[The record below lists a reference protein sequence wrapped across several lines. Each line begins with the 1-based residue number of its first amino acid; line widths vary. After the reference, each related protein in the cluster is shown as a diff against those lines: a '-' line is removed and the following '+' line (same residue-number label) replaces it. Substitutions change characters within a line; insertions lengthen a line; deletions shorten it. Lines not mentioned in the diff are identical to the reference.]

1 MEKQYIYSTDDEF
14 LQLINRQRIQDQYVK
29 ITLLDWNE
37 NPISEIQGL
46 ITGGSESLNGNS
58 AVRRTCNLSMIVKD
72 NIYSITDVNNLISIN
87 KKIFLEV
94 GIENKTNQYLDEKI
108 IWFPQGIF
116 VVNSANSSHSSNGT
130 VISLQLKDKMCTLNG
145 ECGGTIPAST
155 QFDEWETID
164 DKGNILISKPVVSQI
179 IREAVNHFGGEQLSK
194 IIISDIDDRIKSV
207 MKWIGN
213 TPIYM
218 VSNNGNY
225 NLTTNYNE
233 IKDMEATQKTFE
245 AGNQF
250 SFNSNEGFKIDKLVV
265 DGKSTQETSTRGI
278 NYCPDINKWGL
289 NNGAYIEN
297 GYIVLPKATANAV
310 SPFIPIDK
318 QQYSWFAYAK
328 VYTEVENNK
337 LLCNTEYYDG
347 NKKRL
352 SGNGNAVLIGNVSTD
367 NNYYWE
373 FGGNSTSK
381 YGQALHN
388 AKYIKIVF
396 AYNSSY
402 SNGAYKI
409 KAPMI
414 TSEKQ
419 QNFIP
424 YVPNMPSPNY
434 PSKVECVKSKNLL
447 KGLSTSNTNTTYWN
461 NLNKNYF
468 TPLSNGWGR
477 WEVDNT
483 SGTSTIFANAM
494 VNLSAIDLK
503 PGTTYTFVV
512 EIRNSTI
519 SENPNAYLQIIT
531 NNATGAFKTG
541 RLIGYQ
547 DINENKTIIFNS
559 VTKDSFNGVTRGVDT
574 YLRLGAGT
582 KGTVEARISLFEY
595 GNNISNTYVP
605 YDTIQVKNIGKNLF
619 NENNLNFVSTAN
631 GKVEINNHVIT
642 MTALKT
648 VSSNDL
654 FVIGKI
660 DDSLLVNG
668 ESYTI
673 SSVNVSG
680 MAQSFR
686 LQLRNKDG
694 SYVASMPASATITYD
709 DTYSLYV
716 INNPFSTSGSVIVS
730 EGTVAI
736 VKNIKVERGTQ
747 ITTYEPYQEKIL
759 NIDLK
764 GNELCSLLNGVKDE
778 LVIENGRT
786 KIIKKIGKIIFDGS
800 ENWQLYEKVGSTP
813 RRFGLRNINVSEN
826 LSMISNYF
834 VCKSKSEG
842 HQIDLS
848 LWTQLY
854 YYAITDINSYWA
866 NATELKTWL
875 STHNTIVYYE
885 LAIPTEI
892 DLGEINTL
900 STFEGANNLLI
911 DTNLNT
917 TISGS
922 YKCLQGDYGH
932 RMFSYGD
939 DIGFI
944 YTDFTF
950 PTELIGN
957 AGDNVTTI
965 LDKIKSTLGN
975 NYEYFYDVPG
985 NFRFQEIKN
994 YLNTKQATIEI
1005 KKLSNSD
1012 YLVDMAK
1019 GKRAYNLDSTLGTS
1033 YSNNPQYMN
1042 IKNDYVVWGARK
1054 TGDGISVPI
1063 RYHLAIDKKP
1073 KIGNIYNCFFYLDP
1087 DDGLEKATIPIEY
1100 QTKNNFPKVGVN
1112 KTYYLDKS
1120 TNVIYMWDGKTESYL
1135 TISGLETT
1143 GYPTINDFPSQG
1155 DSKKVYVDQS
1165 TLNRYSW
1172 AINQQSDHYLDIQ
1185 TQKKSSYINYI
1196 NTIAPMED
1204 KISQNEE
1211 DIKKDNFAL
1220 EEMGTIEQI
1229 NAAIADVNA
1238 DITMQQATVNMIK
1251 QEIKTL
1257 EEEKEKATSE
1267 EEKQMIQTEINNYTM
1282 ELELEQMAL
1291 ENLQNQLAILQNYL
1305 TQRPIL
1311 EQEILDKQKENKNL
1325 KDKIQ
1330 AELEKYN
1337 NKVEELSNK
1346 EYEYVLTESKELTKI
1361 KTTDWR
1367 TELYL
1372 QGVMAEPLGVNS
1384 NYYYPELAAE
1394 WPKIY
1399 NLKAESYTENGETI
1413 YTGDFYQE
1421 VKDHPEEL
1429 TYFLD
1434 FIDSNAEISK
1444 FSVSNIG
1451 RRSLVE
1457 SSDSFN
1463 CIFEPDV
1470 PDFVLIES
1478 GQTDTAKKRQECED
1492 KGQPYIQVSSN
1503 IYNMLALGGSSN
1515 SCFVEIKN
1523 LLYNHTKY
1531 NESIQVQCL
1540 PIYQIEP
1547 NIRIGVQDAQSNIFG
1562 DYMINTIS
1570 LPLAPN
1576 GTMSIS
1582 AMRALEKL

>member
-1 MEKQYIYSTDDEF
+1 MEKQYIYSTDDKF

-46 ITGGSESLNGNS
+46 TTGGSESLNGGS

-72 NIYSITDVNNLISIN
+72 DMYSITDVNNLISIN

-94 GIENKTNQYLDEKI
+94 GIENRTNQYLDEKI
-108 IWFPQGIF
+108 IWFPQGTF

-130 VISLQLKDKMCTLNG
+130 TISLQLKDKMCTLNG

-194 IIISDIDDRIKSV
+194 IIISDIDDRIKAV

-213 TPIYM
+213 TPIYL

-225 NLTTNYNE
+225 SLTTDFKE
-233 IKDMEATQKTFE
+233 IKNMEATQKTFE
-245 AGNQF
+245 ANNQF
-250 SFNSNEGFKIDKLVV
+250 SFMSNEGFEIDKLAI
-265 DGKSTQETSTRGI
+265 DGKSEQKI
-278 NYCPDINKWGL
+278 N
-289 NNGAYIEN
+289 
-297 GYIVLPKATANAV
+297 
-310 SPFIPIDK
+310 
-318 QQYSWFAYAK
+318 
-328 VYTEVENNK
+328 
-337 LLCNTEYYDG
+337 
-347 NKKRL
+347 
-352 SGNGNAVLIGNVSTD
+352 
-367 NNYYWE
+367 
-373 FGGNSTSK
+373 
-381 YGQALHN
+381 
-388 AKYIKIVF
+388 
-396 AYNSSY
+396 
-402 SNGAYKI
+402 SN
-409 KAPMI
+409 P
-414 TSEKQ
+414 
-419 QNFIP
+419 
-424 YVPNMPSPNY
+424 VMPSPDN
-434 PSKVECVKSKNLL
+434 PSEIKSIKGTNLL
-447 KGLSTSNTNTTYWN
+447 KGLSTSNTDTTYWN

-468 TPLSNGWGR
+468 TPLSDGWGR

-503 PGTTYTFVV
+503 PSTTYTFVV

-519 SENPNAYLQIIT
+519 SENSGAYLQTIT

-547 DINENKTIIFNS
+547 DINENKTIVFNS

-574 YLRLGAGT
+574 YLRLSAGT

-595 GNNISNTYVP
+595 GNNTSSTYVP
-605 YDTIQVKNIGKNLF
+605 YNSIQSKIVGKNLQNTNF
-619 NENNLNFVSTAN
+619 RNGIYNANTGEYSTNSNFLANTNIVSVSQNTSYIFSDDLGYSFEAYLYDKNQQFIGRAFATNNKFITSEETYYINWRTLTAGQNSLNCKVQLEKGSTA
-631 GKVEINNHVIT
+631 T
-642 MTALKT
+642 
-648 VSSNDL
+648 
-654 FVIGKI
+654 
-660 DDSLLVNG
+660 
-668 ESYTI
+668 
-673 SSVNVSG
+673 
-680 MAQSFR
+680 
-686 LQLRNKDG
+686 
-694 SYVASMPASATITYD
+694 
-709 DTYSLYV
+709 LY
-716 INNPFSTSGSVIVS
+716 
-730 EGTVAI
+730 EQY
-736 VKNIKVERGTQ
+736 KENI
-747 ITTYEPYQEKIL
+747 I

-764 GNELCSLLNGVKDE
+764 GNELCSLPNNIKDE
-778 LVIENGRT
+778 LVIENGRA
-786 KIIKKIGKIIFDGS
+786 KIIKRIGKITFNGS
-800 ENWQLYEKVGSTP
+800 ENWQLYEKIGSTP
-813 RRFGLRNINVSEN
+813 RRFGLRDTSVPDN

-834 VCKSKSEG
+834 VCKSKLEG
-842 HQIDLS
+842 HQTDLS
-848 LWTQLY
+848 LWTQVY
-854 YYAITDINSYWA
+854 YYAITDINNYWA
-866 NATELKTWL
+866 NATEFKTWL
-875 STHNTIVYYE
+875 STHNTIVYYK
-885 LAIPTEI
+885 LATSTEI
-892 DLGEINTL
+892 DLGEVDTL
-900 STFEGANNLLI
+900 STSEGSNNLI
-911 DTNLNT
+911 INTNLNT
-917 TISGS
+917 TMSGS
-922 YKCLQGDYGH
+922 YKCLEGEYGH

-965 LDKIKSTLGN
+965 LDKIKNTLGN

-994 YLNTKQATIEI
+994 YLNTKQATTEI
-1005 KKLSNSD
+1005 KKLSNND

-1033 YSNNPQYMN
+1033 YSNSPQYMN
-1042 IKNDYVVWGARK
+1042 IKNDYVVWGTRK
-1054 TGDGISVPI
+1054 TGDGVSVPI

-1100 QTKNNFPKVGVN
+1100 QTRNNFPKVGVN

-1135 TISGLETT
+1135 TVSGLETT
-1143 GYPTINDFPSQG
+1143 GYPTANDFPSQG
-1155 DSKKVYVDQS
+1155 DSEKVYVDQS

-1172 AINQQSDHYLDIQ
+1172 AINQQSDHYLNIQ
-1185 TQKKSSYINYI
+1185 TQKKSSYIDYI

-1204 KISQNEE
+1204 KISQDEE
-1211 DIKKDNFAL
+1211 DIKKDNLAL

-1229 NAAIADVNA
+1229 NAAIADMNA

-1251 QEIKTL
+1251 QELKTL

-1267 EEKQMIQTEINNYTM
+1267 EEKQMIQTEIDNYTM
-1282 ELELEQMAL
+1282 ELELEEMAL
-1291 ENLQNQLAILQNYL
+1291 ENLQDQLAVLQNYL

-1311 EQEILDKQKENKNL
+1311 EQEILDKQEEINTLKN
-1325 KDKIQ
+1325 KIQ

-1337 NKVEELSNK
+1337 NKIEELSSK
-1346 EYEYVLTESKELTKI
+1346 EYEYVLTESKELTKV

-1399 NLKAESYTENGETI
+1399 NLKAESYTENGEII

-1463 CIFEPDV
+1463 CVFEPDV

-1478 GQTDTAKKRQECED
+1478 GQADTAKKRQECED

-1547 NIRIGVQDAQSNIFG
+1547 NIRIGVQDVQSNIFG

-1582 AMRALEKL
+1582 ATRALEKL

>member
-1 MEKQYIYSTDDEF
+1 MKKQYIYSTDDEF

-46 ITGGSESLNGNS
+46 TTGGNESLNGNS

-72 NIYSITDVNNLISIN
+72 NMYSITDINNLISIN

-94 GIENKTNQYLDEKI
+94 GIENRTNQYLDEKI
-108 IWFPQGIF
+108 IWFPQGTF

-265 DGKSTQETSTRGI
+265 DGKSTQETR
-278 NYCPDINKWGL
+278 
-289 NNGAYIEN
+289 
-297 GYIVLPKATANAV
+297 
-310 SPFIPIDK
+310 
-318 QQYSWFAYAK
+318 
-328 VYTEVENNK
+328 
-337 LLCNTEYYDG
+337 
-347 NKKRL
+347 
-352 SGNGNAVLIGNVSTD
+352 SG
-367 NNYYWE
+367 
-373 FGGNSTSK
+373 
-381 YGQALHN
+381 
-388 AKYIKIVF
+388 
-396 AYNSSY
+396 
-402 SNGAYKI
+402 
-409 KAPMI
+409 
-414 TSEKQ
+414 
-419 QNFIP
+419 
-424 YVPNMPSPNY
+424 
-434 PSKVECVKSKNLL
+434 KNLL
-447 KGLSTSNTNTTYWN
+447 KNIGVSNTSNGITFTVNDDKTILANGNNDGTANSSFIINNYSLKAGTYILNGCPSGGSSTTYRLAIQKTSDWSV
-461 NLNKNYF
+461 LGLDTGSGSKQF
-468 TPLSNGWGR
+468 TIDEATNIQVGIFIQKGQ
-477 WEVDNT
+477 
-483 SGTSTIFANAM
+483 TIS
-494 VNLSAIDLK
+494 NLSFKPMIRLSSIIDDTYEQYGVMPSPDYPSEVECVRGKNLYGNITWQVQTYAYFQLPTLNEDYTLSLK
-503 PGTTYTFVV
+503 LKEG
-512 EIRNSTI
+512 
-519 SENPNAYLQIIT
+519 
-531 NNATGAFKTG
+531 
-541 RLIGYQ
+541 
-547 DINENKTIIFNS
+547 KTIPKGLYVRFTQYGYYDKNQKFI
-559 VTKDSFNGVTRGVDT
+559 DIILNGVQVSRFINNKHKTLGHLNYLSVYTPGYKDT
-574 YLRLGAGT
+574 LQDYFDIQLE
-582 KGTVEARISLFEY
+582 KGSLA
-595 GNNISNTYVP
+595 TDYVP
-605 YDTIQVKNIGKNLF
+605 YNSIQIKDVGKNIFNKNKTERQNGASKTVLETGVRATVKTAGQYRYFIIKLGGSELLGKTITWSRTITPSGENKGQISLYFGNENSIAVKNIGG
-619 NENNLNFVSTAN
+619 STASGVKSTYIPNTFPDNTNSVYVLLYANSN
-631 GKVEINNHVIT
+631 GTGNVGDYVDYT
-642 MTALKT
+642 
-648 VSSNDL
+648 DL
-654 FVIGKI
+654 MFVIS
-660 DDSLLVNG
+660 DSIG
-668 ESYTI
+668 E
-673 SSVNVSG
+673 
-680 MAQSFR
+680 
-686 LQLRNKDG
+686 
-694 SYVASMPASATITYD
+694 
-709 DTYSLYV
+709 
-716 INNPFSTSGSVIVS
+716 
-730 EGTVAI
+730 
-736 VKNIKVERGTQ
+736 
-747 ITTYEPYQEKIL
+747 YEDYQESTL
-759 NIDLK
+759 NIDLQ
-764 GNELCSLLNGVKDE
+764 GNELCSLPINVKDE
-778 LVIENGRT
+778 LIIENGRA
-786 KIIKKIGKIIFDGS
+786 KIIKNVGKYDITGN
-800 ENWQLYEKVGSTP
+800 EAWA
-813 RRFGLRNINVSEN
+813 LRNTTSNNISTYS
-826 LSMISNYF
+826 LAKPFQYKYLQPAISNYAMCNNF
-834 VCKSKSEG
+834 NVGLSVEG
-842 HQIDLS
+842 VAVMYHPQYYLDKVILC
-848 LWTQLY
+848 LY
-854 YYAITDINSYWA
+854 GNRTISDNILYINIGI
-866 NATELKTWL
+866 NTLTEFKTWL
-875 STHNTIVYYE
+875 STHNTIVYYQ
-885 LAIPTEI
+885 LATPAEI
-892 DLGEINTL
+892 DLGEVDTL

-957 AGDNVTTI
+957 AGDSVTTI

-994 YLNTKQATIEI
+994 YLNTKQVTTEI
-1005 KKLSNSD
+1005 KKLSNND

-1211 DIKKDNFAL
+1211 DIKKDNLAL

-1229 NAAIADVNA
+1229 NAAITDVNA

-1267 EEKQMIQTEINNYTM
+1267 EEKQMIQTEIDNYTM

-1291 ENLQNQLAILQNYL
+1291 ENLQNQLAVLQNYL

-1399 NLKAESYTENGETI
+1399 NLKAESYIENGETI

-1444 FSVSNIG
+1444 FNVSNIG

-1463 CIFEPDV
+1463 CVFEPDV

-1478 GQTDTAKKRQECED
+1478 GQIDTAKKRQECED

-1503 IYNMLALGGSSN
+1503 IYNMLTLGGSSN

-1531 NESIQVQCL
+1531 NESIQIQCL

-1547 NIRIGVQDAQSNIFG
+1547 NIRIGVQDTQSNIFG

>member
-1 MEKQYIYSTDDEF
+1 MERQYIYSTDDEF

-72 NIYSITDVNNLISIN
+72 NMYSITDVNNLISIN

-94 GIENKTNQYLDEKI
+94 GIENRTNQYLDEKI
-108 IWFPQGIF
+108 IWFPQGTF

-265 DGKSTQETSTRGI
+265 DGKSTQKTSTRGI

-297 GYIVLPKATANAV
+297 GYIVLPKATATAA

-318 QQYSWFAYAK
+318 QQYFWFAYAK

-373 FGGNSTSK
+373 FGGNSTSE

-396 AYNSSY
+396 AYSSSY

-434 PSKVECVKSKNLL
+434 PSNVECVKGKNLFDYTKL
-447 KGLSTSNTNTTYWN
+447 NDENTVQWTAYANYGTMFRALPIYVGKNKQVYFSSNVPALTSENAFYAINNINKTSSNRLNVDNSRVVSSNNDGYVYLGVVTNRQYYSDVQNNTYWIMI
-461 NLNKNYF
+461 
-468 TPLSNGWGR
+468 
-477 WEVDNT
+477 
-483 SGTSTIFANAM
+483 ST
-494 VNLSAIDLK
+494 DD
-503 PGTTYTFVV
+503 TD
-512 EIRNSTI
+512 
-519 SENPNAYLQIIT
+519 YL
-531 NNATGAFKTG
+531 
-541 RLIGYQ
+541 
-547 DINENKTIIFNS
+547 
-559 VTKDSFNGVTRGVDT
+559 
-574 YLRLGAGT
+574 
-582 KGTVEARISLFEY
+582 
-595 GNNISNTYVP
+595 P
-605 YDTIQVKNIGKNLF
+605 YDTIQVKDVGKNLYKYGDISDNVSSVYYVNHKLLDNF
-619 NENNLNFVSTAN
+619 ENNT
-631 GKVEINNHVIT
+631 T
-642 MTALKT
+642 
-648 VSSNDL
+648 
-654 FVIGKI
+654 
-660 DDSLLVNG
+660 
-668 ESYTI
+668 YTI
-673 SSVNVSG
+673 SFDITSSVQPFRITIGYGDDAFQKEMINGTLPNVNNG
-680 MAQSFR
+680 HISF
-686 LQLRNKDG
+686 
-694 SYVASMPASATITYD
+694 TFTTD
-709 DTYSLYV
+709 DTTYSNLWIRAPRYTTPTTYTT
-716 INNPFSTSGSVIVS
+716 IIS
-730 EGTVAI
+730 
-736 VKNIKVERGTQ
+736 NIMLEKGTQ
-747 ITTYEPYQEKIL
+747 ATLYEPYQENTL
-759 NIDLK
+759 NIDLQ
-764 GNELCSLLNGVKDE
+764 GNELCSLPNNIKDE
-778 LVIENGRT
+778 LIIENGKA
-786 KIIKKIGKIIFDGS
+786 KIIKNTTKVTVTNGSLYDGQTWKGYVVSPFGKIKTANNRLLCDRAIVNKTLTDGTVY
-800 ENWQLYEKVGSTP
+800 ENQANVVFVGTASDTLETLKSKYNGST
-813 RRFGLRNINVSEN
+813 
-826 LSMISNYF
+826 
-834 VCKSKSEG
+834 
-842 HQIDLS
+842 
-848 LWTQLY
+848 LY
-854 YYAITDINSYWA
+854 YQL
-866 NATELKTWL
+866 AT
-875 STHNTIVYYE
+875 
-885 LAIPTEI
+885 PTEI
-892 DLGEINTL
+892 DLGEVETL
-900 STFEGANNLLI
+900 STFEGVNNLLI

-975 NYEYFYDVPG
+975 NYEYFYDVSG

-994 YLNTKQATIEI
+994 YLNTKQATTEI

-1196 NTIAPMED
+1196 NTIAPMEE

-1211 DIKKDNFAL
+1211 DIKKDNLAL

-1229 NAAIADVNA
+1229 KAAIVDVNA

-1267 EEKQMIQTEINNYTM
+1267 EEKQMIQTEIDNYTM

-1291 ENLQNQLAILQNYL
+1291 ENLQNQLAVLQNYL

-1463 CIFEPDV
+1463 CVFEPDV

>member
-46 ITGGSESLNGNS
+46 TTGGSESLNGNS

-72 NIYSITDVNNLISIN
+72 NMYSITDVNNLISIN

-94 GIENKTNQYLDEKI
+94 GIENRTNQYLDEKI
-108 IWFPQGIF
+108 IWFPQGTF

-265 DGKSTQETSTRGI
+265 DGKSTQETSAKGI

-297 GYIVLPKATANAV
+297 GYIVLPKASAKAI

-318 QQYSWFAYAK
+318 QQYFWYACAK

-352 SGNGNAVLIGNVSTD
+352 SDNGNAVLIENVSTD
-367 NNYYWE
+367 NDYYWQ
-373 FGGNSTSK
+373 FGGNSTTQ
-381 YGQALHN
+381 YGQALYN
-388 AKYIKIVF
+388 AKYIKLIFVYDSQY
-396 AYNSSY
+396 AKSS
-402 SNGAYKI
+402 YKI
-409 KAPMI
+409 KEPMI
-414 TSEKQ
+414 SSERQ
-419 QNFIP
+419 QSFIP
-424 YVPNMPSPNY
+424 YVPDMPSPNY
-434 PSKVECVKSKNLL
+434 PSEIECIKGKNLFDYTKL
-447 KGLSTSNTNTTYWN
+447 NDENTVQWTAYANYGTMFRALPIYVGKNKQVYFSSNVPALTTGNAFYAINNINEDSTNLLNINNSRVVSSNNDGYVYLGVVTNRQYYSDVQNNTYWIMI
-461 NLNKNYF
+461 
-468 TPLSNGWGR
+468 
-477 WEVDNT
+477 
-483 SGTSTIFANAM
+483 ST
-494 VNLSAIDLK
+494 DD
-503 PGTTYTFVV
+503 TD
-512 EIRNSTI
+512 
-519 SENPNAYLQIIT
+519 YL
-531 NNATGAFKTG
+531 
-541 RLIGYQ
+541 
-547 DINENKTIIFNS
+547 
-559 VTKDSFNGVTRGVDT
+559 
-574 YLRLGAGT
+574 
-582 KGTVEARISLFEY
+582 
-595 GNNISNTYVP
+595 P
-605 YDTIQVKNIGKNLF
+605 YDTIQVKDVGKNLYKYGDISDNISSVYYVNHKLLDNF
-619 NENNLNFVSTAN
+619 ENNT
-631 GKVEINNHVIT
+631 T
-642 MTALKT
+642 
-648 VSSNDL
+648 
-654 FVIGKI
+654 
-660 DDSLLVNG
+660 
-668 ESYTI
+668 YTI
-673 SSVNVSG
+673 SFDITSSVQPFRIAIGYGDDAFQKEMINGTLPNVNNG
-680 MAQSFR
+680 HISF
-686 LQLRNKDG
+686 
-694 SYVASMPASATITYD
+694 TFTTD
-709 DTYSLYV
+709 DTTYSNLWIRAPRYTTPTTYTTT
-716 INNPFSTSGSVIVS
+716 IS
-730 EGTVAI
+730 
-736 VKNIKVERGTQ
+736 NIMLEKGTQ
-747 ITTYEPYQEKIL
+747 ATTYELYQESTL
-759 NIDLK
+759 NIDLQ
-764 GNELCSLLNGVKDE
+764 GNELCSLPNNVKDE
-778 LVIENGRT
+778 LVIENGRA
-786 KIIKKIGKIIFDGS
+786 KIIKRVGKVVLNGT
-800 ENWQLYEKVGSTP
+800 ENWLKEFNSAYTRISNAKGNNTP
-813 RRFGLRNINVSEN
+813 AL
-826 LSMISNYF
+826 SNYF
-834 VCKSKSEG
+834 KSVSVPTYVWGAIKFGATNKNLIFYEG
-842 HQIDLS
+842 AIDL
-848 LWTQLY
+848 
-854 YYAITDINSYWA
+854 AGF
-866 NATELKTWL
+866 KTWL
-875 STHNTIVYYE
+875 STHNTTVYYQLE
-885 LAIPTEI
+885 TPTEI
-892 DLGEINTL
+892 DLGEVETL

-957 AGDNVTTI
+957 AGDSVTTI

-994 YLNTKQATIEI
+994 YLNTKQATTEI
-1005 KKLSNSD
+1005 KKLSNND

-1211 DIKKDNFAL
+1211 DIKKDNLAL

-1229 NAAIADVNA
+1229 NAAIIDVNA

-1267 EEKQMIQTEINNYTM
+1267 EEKQMIQTEIDNYTM

-1291 ENLQNQLAILQNYL
+1291 ENLQNQLAVLQNYL

-1325 KDKIQ
+1325 KEKIQ

-1399 NLKAESYTENGETI
+1399 NLKAESYIENGETI

-1457 SSDSFN
+1457 SSNSFN
-1463 CIFEPDV
+1463 CVFEPDV

>member
-1 MEKQYIYSTDDEF
+1 MEKQYIYSTDNEF
-14 LQLINRQRIQDQYVK
+14 LQLINRQRIQDQYIK

-46 ITGGSESLNGNS
+46 VTGGSESINGNS
-58 AVRRTCNLSMIVKD
+58 AVRRTCNLSMFVKD
-72 NIYSITDVNNLISIN
+72 DMYSITDVNNLISIN

-108 IWFPQGIF
+108 IWFPQGTF
-116 VVNSANSSHSSNGT
+116 VVNSANSSHSSSGT
-130 VISLQLKDKMCTLNG
+130 TISLQLKDKMCTLNG

-194 IIISDIDDRIKSV
+194 IIISDIDDRIKAV

-213 TPIYM
+213 APVYM
-218 VSNNGNY
+218 YWDYTDGIPSYG
-225 NLTTNYNE
+225 LTVDYNE
-233 IKDMEATQKTFE
+233 
-245 AGNQF
+245 
-250 SFNSNEGFKIDKLVV
+250 
-265 DGKSTQETSTRGI
+265 
-278 NYCPDINKWGL
+278 
-289 NNGAYIEN
+289 
-297 GYIVLPKATANAV
+297 
-310 SPFIPIDK
+310 
-318 QQYSWFAYAK
+318 
-328 VYTEVENNK
+328 
-337 LLCNTEYYDG
+337 
-347 NKKRL
+347 
-352 SGNGNAVLIGNVSTD
+352 
-367 NNYYWE
+367 
-373 FGGNSTSK
+373 
-381 YGQALHN
+381 
-388 AKYIKIVF
+388 
-396 AYNSSY
+396 
-402 SNGAYKI
+402 
-409 KAPMI
+409 
-414 TSEKQ
+414 
-419 QNFIP
+419 
-424 YVPNMPSPNY
+424 
-434 PSKVECVKSKNLL
+434 
-447 KGLSTSNTNTTYWN
+447 
-461 NLNKNYF
+461 
-468 TPLSNGWGR
+468 
-477 WEVDNT
+477 
-483 SGTSTIFANAM
+483 
-494 VNLSAIDLK
+494 AI
-503 PGTTYTFVV
+503 
-512 EIRNSTI
+512 S
-519 SENPNAYLQIIT
+519 
-531 NNATGAFKTG
+531 
-541 RLIGYQ
+541 
-547 DINENKTIIFNS
+547 
-559 VTKDSFNGVTRGVDT
+559 
-574 YLRLGAGT
+574 
-582 KGTVEARISLFEY
+582 
-595 GNNISNTYVP
+595 
-605 YDTIQVKNIGKNLF
+605 
-619 NENNLNFVSTAN
+619 
-631 GKVEINNHVIT
+631 H
-642 MTALKT
+642 
-648 VSSNDL
+648 
-654 FVIGKI
+654 
-660 DDSLLVNG
+660 
-668 ESYTI
+668 
-673 SSVNVSG
+673 
-680 MAQSFR
+680 AQ
-686 LQLRNKDG
+686 
-694 SYVASMPASATITYD
+694 
-709 DTYSLYV
+709 
-716 INNPFSTSGSVIVS
+716 
-730 EGTVAI
+730 
-736 VKNIKVERGTQ
+736 
-747 ITTYEPYQEKIL
+747 
-759 NIDLK
+759 
-764 GNELCSLLNGVKDE
+764 
-778 LVIENGRT
+778 
-786 KIIKKIGKIIFDGS
+786 
-800 ENWQLYEKVGSTP
+800 
-813 RRFGLRNINVSEN
+813 
-826 LSMISNYF
+826 
-834 VCKSKSEG
+834 
-842 HQIDLS
+842 
-848 LWTQLY
+848 
-854 YYAITDINSYWA
+854 
-866 NATELKTWL
+866 
-875 STHNTIVYYE
+875 
-885 LAIPTEI
+885 
-892 DLGEINTL
+892 
-900 STFEGANNLLI
+900 
-911 DTNLNT
+911 
-917 TISGS
+917 
-922 YKCLQGDYGH
+922 H

-965 LDKIKSTLGN
+965 LDKIKNTLGN
-975 NYEYFYDVPG
+975 NYEYFYDISG

-994 YLNTKQATIEI
+994 YLNTKQATVEI

-1042 IKNDYVVWGARK
+1042 IKNDYVVWGTRK
-1054 TGDGISVPI
+1054 TGDGVSVPI

-1135 TISGLETT
+1135 TVSGLETI

-1155 DSKKVYVDQS
+1155 DSEKVYVDQS

-1172 AINQQSDHYLDIQ
+1172 AIDQQSDHYLDIQ

-1211 DIKKDNFAL
+1211 DIKKDNLAL

-1229 NAAIADVNA
+1229 NAAIADMNT
-1238 DITMQQATVNMIK
+1238 DITIQQATVDMIK
-1251 QEIKTL
+1251 QEIKIL

-1267 EEKQMIQTEINNYTM
+1267 EEKQMIQTEIDNYTM

-1291 ENLQNQLAILQNYL
+1291 ENLQDQLAVLQNYL
-1305 TQRPIL
+1305 TQRPVL
-1311 EQEILDKQKENKNL
+1311 EQEILDKQEEIENLRN
-1325 KDKIQ
+1325 KIQ
-1330 AELEKYN
+1330 IELENYN
-1337 NKVEELSNK
+1337 NKIEELSNK
-1346 EYEYVLTESKELTKI
+1346 EYEYVLTESKELTKV

-1372 QGVMAEPLGVNS
+1372 QGVMAEPLGINS

-1444 FSVSNIG
+1444 FSISNIG

-1463 CIFEPDV
+1463 CVFEPDV

-1478 GQTDTAKKRQECED
+1478 GQADTAKKRQECED

-1503 IYNMLALGGSSN
+1503 IYNMLSLGGSSN

-1547 NIRIGVQDAQSNIFG
+1547 NIRIGVQDTQSNIFG

-1582 AMRALEKL
+1582 ATRALEKL

>member
-1 MEKQYIYSTDDEF
+1 MEKQYIYSTDNEF
-14 LQLINRQRIQDQYVK
+14 LQLINRQRIQDQYIK

-46 ITGGSESLNGNS
+46 VTGGSESINGNS
-58 AVRRTCNLSMIVKD
+58 AVRRTCNLSMFVKD
-72 NIYSITDVNNLISIN
+72 DMYSITDINNLISIN

-94 GIENKTNQYLDEKI
+94 GIENRTNQYLDEKI
-108 IWFPQGIF
+108 IWFPQGTF
-116 VVNSANSSHSSNGT
+116 VVNSANSSHSSSGT
-130 VISLQLKDKMCTLNG
+130 TISLQLKDKMCTLNG

-194 IIISDIDDRIKSV
+194 IIISDIDDRIKAV

-213 TPIYM
+213 APVYM
-218 VSNNGNY
+218 YWDYTDGIPSYG
-225 NLTTNYNE
+225 LTVDYNE
-233 IKDMEATQKTFE
+233 
-245 AGNQF
+245 
-250 SFNSNEGFKIDKLVV
+250 
-265 DGKSTQETSTRGI
+265 
-278 NYCPDINKWGL
+278 
-289 NNGAYIEN
+289 
-297 GYIVLPKATANAV
+297 
-310 SPFIPIDK
+310 
-318 QQYSWFAYAK
+318 
-328 VYTEVENNK
+328 
-337 LLCNTEYYDG
+337 
-347 NKKRL
+347 
-352 SGNGNAVLIGNVSTD
+352 
-367 NNYYWE
+367 
-373 FGGNSTSK
+373 
-381 YGQALHN
+381 
-388 AKYIKIVF
+388 
-396 AYNSSY
+396 
-402 SNGAYKI
+402 
-409 KAPMI
+409 
-414 TSEKQ
+414 
-419 QNFIP
+419 
-424 YVPNMPSPNY
+424 
-434 PSKVECVKSKNLL
+434 
-447 KGLSTSNTNTTYWN
+447 
-461 NLNKNYF
+461 
-468 TPLSNGWGR
+468 
-477 WEVDNT
+477 
-483 SGTSTIFANAM
+483 
-494 VNLSAIDLK
+494 AI
-503 PGTTYTFVV
+503 
-512 EIRNSTI
+512 S
-519 SENPNAYLQIIT
+519 
-531 NNATGAFKTG
+531 
-541 RLIGYQ
+541 
-547 DINENKTIIFNS
+547 
-559 VTKDSFNGVTRGVDT
+559 
-574 YLRLGAGT
+574 
-582 KGTVEARISLFEY
+582 
-595 GNNISNTYVP
+595 
-605 YDTIQVKNIGKNLF
+605 
-619 NENNLNFVSTAN
+619 
-631 GKVEINNHVIT
+631 H
-642 MTALKT
+642 
-648 VSSNDL
+648 
-654 FVIGKI
+654 
-660 DDSLLVNG
+660 
-668 ESYTI
+668 
-673 SSVNVSG
+673 
-680 MAQSFR
+680 AQ
-686 LQLRNKDG
+686 
-694 SYVASMPASATITYD
+694 
-709 DTYSLYV
+709 
-716 INNPFSTSGSVIVS
+716 
-730 EGTVAI
+730 
-736 VKNIKVERGTQ
+736 
-747 ITTYEPYQEKIL
+747 
-759 NIDLK
+759 
-764 GNELCSLLNGVKDE
+764 
-778 LVIENGRT
+778 
-786 KIIKKIGKIIFDGS
+786 
-800 ENWQLYEKVGSTP
+800 
-813 RRFGLRNINVSEN
+813 
-826 LSMISNYF
+826 
-834 VCKSKSEG
+834 
-842 HQIDLS
+842 
-848 LWTQLY
+848 
-854 YYAITDINSYWA
+854 
-866 NATELKTWL
+866 
-875 STHNTIVYYE
+875 
-885 LAIPTEI
+885 
-892 DLGEINTL
+892 
-900 STFEGANNLLI
+900 
-911 DTNLNT
+911 
-917 TISGS
+917 
-922 YKCLQGDYGH
+922 H

-965 LDKIKSTLGN
+965 LDKIKNTLGN
-975 NYEYFYDVPG
+975 NYEYFYDISG

-994 YLNTKQATIEI
+994 YLNTKQATVEI

-1042 IKNDYVVWGARK
+1042 IKNDYVVWGTRK
-1054 TGDGISVPI
+1054 TGDGVSVPI

-1135 TISGLETT
+1135 TVSGLETI
-1143 GYPTINDFPSQG
+1143 GYPTMNDFPSQG
-1155 DSKKVYVDQS
+1155 DSEKVYVDQS

-1172 AINQQSDHYLDIQ
+1172 AIDQQSDHYLDIQ

-1211 DIKKDNFAL
+1211 DIKKDNLAL

-1229 NAAIADVNA
+1229 NAAIADMNT
-1238 DITMQQATVNMIK
+1238 DITVQQATVDMIK

-1267 EEKQMIQTEINNYTM
+1267 EEKQMIQTEIDNYTM

-1291 ENLQNQLAILQNYL
+1291 ENLQDQLAVLQNYL
-1305 TQRPIL
+1305 TQRPVL
-1311 EQEILDKQKENKNL
+1311 EQEILDKQEEIENLRN
-1325 KDKIQ
+1325 KIQ
-1330 AELEKYN
+1330 IELENYN
-1337 NKVEELSNK
+1337 NKIEELSNK
-1346 EYEYVLTESKELTKI
+1346 EYEYVLTESKELTKV

-1372 QGVMAEPLGVNS
+1372 QGVMAEPLGINS

-1444 FSVSNIG
+1444 FSISNIG

-1463 CIFEPDV
+1463 CVFEPDV

-1478 GQTDTAKKRQECED
+1478 GQADTAKKRQECED

-1503 IYNMLALGGSSN
+1503 IYNMLSLGGSSN

-1547 NIRIGVQDAQSNIFG
+1547 NIRIGVQDTQSNIFG

-1582 AMRALEKL
+1582 ATRALEKL

>member
-46 ITGGSESLNGNS
+46 VTGGSESINGSS
-58 AVRRTCNLSMIVKD
+58 AVRRTCNLSMFVKD
-72 NIYSITDVNNLISIN
+72 DMYSITDVNNLISIN

-94 GIENKTNQYLDEKI
+94 GIENRTNQYLDEKI
-108 IWFPQGIF
+108 IWFPQGTF
-116 VVNSANSSHSSNGT
+116 VVNSANSSHSSSGT
-130 VISLQLKDKMCTLNG
+130 TISLQLKDKMCTLNG

-164 DKGNILISKPVVSQI
+164 DKGNILLSKPVVSQI
-179 IREAVNHFGGEQLSK
+179 IRESVNHFGGEQLSK

-207 MKWIGN
+207 MKWVGN

-250 SFNSNEGFKIDKLVV
+250 SFISNEGFKIDKLVI
-265 DGKSTQETSTRGI
+265 DGKSTQATRSGKNLFDASKI
-278 NYCPDINKWGL
+278 TNESIVVSD
-289 NNGAYIEN
+289 NGKTITMP
-297 GYIVLPKATANAV
+297 IVT
-310 SPFIPIDK
+310 
-318 QQYSWFAYAK
+318 
-328 VYTEVENNK
+328 
-337 LLCNTEYYDG
+337 
-347 NKKRL
+347 
-352 SGNGNAVLIGNVSTD
+352 SGNGHTQTGSTLSKLCPNLQVGDEVYLYFNRNLGLKYNNMIYLSEANVFWYQKTKKTITQTMLD
-367 NNYYWE
+367 
-373 FGGNSTSK
+373 SK
-381 YGQALHN
+381 LGL
-388 AKYIKIVF
+388 
-396 AYNSSY
+396 Y
-402 SNGAYKI
+402 SNRYTNGETEQCILTDFRIVRNAND
-409 KAPMI
+409 
-414 TSEKQ
+414 EWE
-419 QNFIP
+419 P
-424 YVPNMPSPNY
+424 YGVSPSPDY
-434 PSKVECVKSKNLL
+434 PSPIKSIKN
-447 KGLSTSNTNTTYWN
+447 
-461 NLNKNYF
+461 
-468 TPLSNGWGR
+468 
-477 WEVDNT
+477 
-483 SGTSTIFANAM
+483 
-494 VNLSAIDLK
+494 
-503 PGTTYTFVV
+503 
-512 EIRNSTI
+512 
-519 SENPNAYLQIIT
+519 
-531 NNATGAFKTG
+531 
-541 RLIGYQ
+541 
-547 DINENKTIIFNS
+547 
-559 VTKDSFNGVTRGVDT
+559 
-574 YLRLGAGT
+574 
-582 KGTVEARISLFEY
+582 
-595 GNNISNTYVP
+595 
-605 YDTIQVKNIGKNLF
+605 TIQVKNVGKNLANLTQPTYTLSGITF
-619 NENNLNFVSTAN
+619 TYNGDGTYTLNGTATASIDNQLLLPENYFEVSSDKYYKISLTKFSGTGNLSANARLNIDGINTWAWIQSGGIAKKPSANGTINLINAFIRKDSKFINLRIGIQVEVVSNENSPATA
-631 GKVEINNHVIT
+631 
-642 MTALKT
+642 
-648 VSSNDL
+648 
-654 FVIGKI
+654 
-660 DDSLLVNG
+660 
-668 ESYTI
+668 
-673 SSVNVSG
+673 
-680 MAQSFR
+680 
-686 LQLRNKDG
+686 
-694 SYVASMPASATITYD
+694 
-709 DTYSLYV
+709 
-716 INNPFSTSGSVIVS
+716 
-730 EGTVAI
+730 
-736 VKNIKVERGTQ
+736 
-747 ITTYEPYQEKIL
+747 YEPYQENIL
-759 NIDLK
+759 NIDLQ
-764 GNELCSLLNGVKDE
+764 GNELCSLPNNVKDE
-778 LVIENGRT
+778 LVIENGRA
-786 KIIKKIGKIIFDGS
+786 KIIKNVGKYNITGNEAWALSDTERQPFI
-800 ENWQLYEKVGSTP
+800 N
-813 RRFGLRNINVSEN
+813 FGNYVDNCKYPATTTELPN
-826 LSMISNYF
+826 LLSNYYLQITRNNLYDGRITLSP
-834 VCKSKSEG
+834 SKAL
-842 HQIDLS
+842 IIYD
-848 LWTQLY
+848 T
-854 YYAITDINSYWA
+854 A
-866 NATELKTWL
+866 
-875 STHNTIVYYE
+875 HNTSLTNFKEWLKSAGVVVYYQ
-885 LAIPTEI
+885 LASPIEI
-892 DLGEINTL
+892 DLGEVNTL
-900 STFEGANNLLI
+900 STFEGTNNLLI

-922 YKCLQGDYGH
+922 YKYLQGDYGH

-965 LDKIKSTLGN
+965 LDKIKNTLGN
-975 NYEYFYDVPG
+975 NYEYFYDIPG

-994 YLNTKQATIEI
+994 YLNTKQATVEI
-1005 KKLSNSD
+1005 NKLSNSD

-1042 IKNDYVVWGARK
+1042 IKNDYVVWGTRK
-1054 TGDGISVPI
+1054 TGDGISIPI

-1135 TISGLETT
+1135 TVSGLETI

-1155 DSKKVYVDQS
+1155 DSEKVYVDQS

-1172 AINQQSDHYLDIQ
+1172 AIDQQSDHYLDIQ

-1211 DIKKDNFAL
+1211 DIKKDNLAL

-1229 NAAIADVNA
+1229 NAAIADMNT
-1238 DITMQQATVNMIK
+1238 DITIQQATVDMIK
-1251 QEIKTL
+1251 QELKTL
-1257 EEEKEKATSE
+1257 QEEKEKATSE
-1267 EEKQMIQTEINNYTM
+1267 EEKQMIQTEIDNYTM

-1291 ENLQNQLAILQNYL
+1291 ENLQDQLAVLQNYL

-1311 EQEILDKQKENKNL
+1311 EQEILDKQEEIENL

-1330 AELEKYN
+1330 IELEKYN

-1346 EYEYVLTESKELTKI
+1346 EYEYVLTESKELTKV

-1463 CIFEPDV
+1463 CVFEPDV

-1478 GQTDTAKKRQECED
+1478 GQADTAKKRQECED

-1503 IYNMLALGGSSN
+1503 IYNMLSLGGSSN

-1582 AMRALEKL
+1582 ATRALEKL

>member
-94 GIENKTNQYLDEKI
+94 GIENRTNQYLDEKI
-108 IWFPQGIF
+108 IWFPQGTF
-116 VVNSANSSHSSNGT
+116 VINSANSSHSSNGT

-265 DGKSTQETSTRGI
+265 DGKSTQKTSTRGI

-373 FGGNSTSK
+373 FGGNSTSE

-396 AYNSSY
+396 AYSSSY

-447 KGLSTSNTNTTYWN
+447 KGLSTSNTDTTYWN

-541 RLIGYQ
+541 RLIAYQ
-547 DINENKTIIFNS
+547 DINENKTIVFNS

-595 GNNISNTYVP
+595 GNNTSSTYVP
-605 YDTIQVKNIGKNLF
+605 YNSIQSKIVGKNLVDYKAVRGSSNTIVSIINDGF
-619 NENNLNFVSTAN
+619 DVKGNYAGIVTINNLKTNTDYCLQYITNNIIGTTKYVLVFPHADTSSSLKSFTNGTGGTFNTGSNISIDIWFYSGVGTVGEVNFTN
-631 GKVEINNHVIT
+631 I
-642 MTALKT
+642 
-648 VSSNDL
+648 
-654 FVIGKI
+654 
-660 DDSLLVNG
+660 
-668 ESYTI
+668 
-673 SSVNVSG
+673 
-680 MAQSFR
+680 
-686 LQLRNKDG
+686 QLE
-694 SYVASMPASATITYD
+694 
-709 DTYSLYV
+709 
-716 INNPFSTSGSVIVS
+716 
-730 EGTVAI
+730 EGTQA
-736 VKNIKVERGTQ
+736 TD
-747 ITTYEPYQEKIL
+747 YEPYQEKIL
-759 NIDLK
+759 NINLQD
-764 GNELCSLLNGVKDE
+764 NELCSLPNNIKDE
-778 LVIENGRT
+778 LVIENGRA
-786 KIIKKIGKIIFDGS
+786 KIIKNVGKVVLNGS
-800 ENWQLYEKVGSTP
+800 EVWKRDTTNQFYSLIIKSLVKASSV
-813 RRFGLRNINVSEN
+813 L
-826 LSMISNYF
+826 ISNYF
-834 VCKSKSEG
+834 EYSGGWRETDGIFIGETGAMGLINTKVDNVS
-842 HQIDLS
+842 DL
-848 LWTQLY
+848 
-854 YYAITDINSYWA
+854 I
-866 NATELKTWL
+866 TWL

-885 LAIPTEI
+885 LETPTEI
-892 DLGEINTL
+892 DLGEVGTL

-994 YLNTKQATIEI
+994 YLNTKQATTEI

-1211 DIKKDNFAL
+1211 DIKKDNLAL

-1229 NAAIADVNA
+1229 NAAITDVNT

-1267 EEKQMIQTEINNYTM
+1267 EEKQMIQTEIDNYTM

-1291 ENLQNQLAILQNYL
+1291 ENLQNQLAVLQNYL

-1311 EQEILDKQKENKNL
+1311 EQEILDKQNENKNL

-1457 SSDSFN
+1457 SSNSFN
-1463 CIFEPDV
+1463 CVFEPDV

>member
-1 MEKQYIYSTDDEF
+1 MERQYIYSTDDEF

-58 AVRRTCNLSMIVKD
+58 AVRRTCNLSVIVKD
-72 NIYSITDVNNLISIN
+72 NMYSITDVNNLISIN

-94 GIENKTNQYLDEKI
+94 GIENRTNQYLDEKI
-108 IWFPQGIF
+108 IWFPQGTF

-130 VISLQLKDKMCTLNG
+130 IISLQLKDKMCTLNG

-265 DGKSTQETSTRGI
+265 DGKSTQKISTKGI

-373 FGGNSTSK
+373 FGGNSTSE

-396 AYNSSY
+396 AYSSSY

-434 PSKVECVKSKNLL
+434 PSNVECIKSKNLL
-447 KGLSTSNTNTTYWN
+447 KGLSTSNTDTTYWN

-582 KGTVEARISLFEY
+582 KGIVETRISLFEY
-595 GNNISNTYVP
+595 SNNISSTYVP
-605 YDTIQVKNIGKNLF
+605 YGCIQVKNAGKNLF
-619 NENNLNFVSTAN
+619 DINMATLNSALKWAN
-631 GKVEINNHVIT
+631 GTYFAENLSVASDFIKIEKGKSYISKYKMQIILFDKNKEYIGSYNNSTDVYN
-642 MTALKT
+642 
-648 VSSNDL
+648 S
-654 FVIGKI
+654 F
-660 DDSLLVNG
+660 
-668 ESYTI
+668 TI
-673 SSVNVSG
+673 STDSACNYVKIAFRSKNNNNVD
-680 MAQSFR
+680 FTTIEDI
-686 LQLRNKDG
+686 QLE
-694 SYVASMPASATITYD
+694 A
-709 DTYSLYV
+709 
-716 INNPFSTSGSVIVS
+716 
-730 EGTVAI
+730 
-736 VKNIKVERGTQ
+736 GTQ
-747 ITTYEPYQEKIL
+747 ATLYEPYQENTL
-759 NIDLK
+759 NIDLQ
-764 GNELCSLLNGVKDE
+764 GNELCSLPNNIKDE
-778 LVIENGRT
+778 LIIENGKA
-786 KIIKKIGKIIFDGS
+786 KIIKKVGKIILNGS
-800 ENWQLYEKVGSTP
+800 ERWGQNINQTKDSTSYYYSYALDNLAKKTSQLGTLRSNFFINQETYNVDREGISMSAAIPFLRLRINTSTVSTP
-813 RRFGLRNINVSEN
+813 E
-826 LSMISNYF
+826 
-834 VCKSKSEG
+834 
-842 HQIDLS
+842 
-848 LWTQLY
+848 
-854 YYAITDINSYWA
+854 
-866 NATELKTWL
+866 ELLTWL
-875 STHNTIVYYE
+875 AAHNTTVYYE
-885 LAIPTEI
+885 LATPTEI
-892 DLGEINTL
+892 DLGEVGTL

-917 TISGS
+917 AISGS

-957 AGDNVTTI
+957 AGDSVTTI

-994 YLNTKQATIEI
+994 YLNTKQATTEI

-1211 DIKKDNFAL
+1211 DIKKDNLAL

-1229 NAAIADVNA
+1229 NAAITDVNT

-1267 EEKQMIQTEINNYTM
+1267 EEKQMIQTEIDNYTM

-1291 ENLQNQLAILQNYL
+1291 ENLQNQLAVLQNYL

-1311 EQEILDKQKENKNL
+1311 EQEILDKQNENKNL

-1463 CIFEPDV
+1463 CVFEPDV

-1576 GTMSIS
+1576 GIMSIS

>member
-1 MEKQYIYSTDDEF
+1 MEKQYIYSTDDKF

-46 ITGGSESLNGNS
+46 TTGGSESLNGGS

-72 NIYSITDVNNLISIN
+72 DMYSITDVNNLISIN

-94 GIENKTNQYLDEKI
+94 GIENRTNQYLDEKI
-108 IWFPQGIF
+108 IWFPQGTF

-130 VISLQLKDKMCTLNG
+130 TISLQLKDKMCTLNG

-194 IIISDIDDRIKSV
+194 IIISDIDDRIKAV

-213 TPIYM
+213 TPIYL

-225 NLTTNYNE
+225 NLTTNFNE
-233 IKDMEATQKTFE
+233 IKNMEATQKTFN
-245 AGNQF
+245 ANGQF
-250 SFNSNEGFKIDKLVV
+250 SFTSNEGFEIDKLAI
-265 DGKSTQETSTRGI
+265 DGKSEQKI
-278 NYCPDINKWGL
+278 NSNPVMPNPDNPS
-289 NNGAYIEN
+289 E
-297 GYIVLPKATANAV
+297 
-310 SPFIPIDK
+310 
-318 QQYSWFAYAK
+318 
-328 VYTEVENNK
+328 
-337 LLCNTEYYDG
+337 
-347 NKKRL
+347 
-352 SGNGNAVLIGNVSTD
+352 
-367 NNYYWE
+367 
-373 FGGNSTSK
+373 
-381 YGQALHN
+381 
-388 AKYIKIVF
+388 IKT
-396 AYNSSY
+396 
-402 SNGAYKI
+402 I
-409 KAPMI
+409 KG
-414 TSEKQ
+414 T
-419 QNFIP
+419 
-424 YVPNMPSPNY
+424 
-434 PSKVECVKSKNLL
+434 NLL
-447 KGLSTSNTNTTYWN
+447 KGLSTSNTDTTYWN

-468 TPLSNGWGR
+468 TPLSDGWGR

-503 PGTTYTFVV
+503 PSTIYTFVV

-519 SENPNAYLQIIT
+519 SESSGAYLQVIT
-531 NNATGAFKTG
+531 ANATGAFKNG
-541 RLIGYQ
+541 RLIGYL
-547 DINENKTIIFNS
+547 DINENKTIVFNS
-559 VTKDSFNGVTRGVDT
+559 VTKDSFNGVARGVDT
-574 YLRLGAGT
+574 YLRLSAGT

-595 GNNISNTYVP
+595 GNNTSSTYVP
-605 YDTIQVKNIGKNLF
+605 YNSIQSKIVGKNLF
-619 NENNLNFVSTAN
+619 DGIFELGIINGSTGQN
-631 GKVEINNHVIT
+631 GS
-642 MTALKT
+642 
-648 VSSNDL
+648 SSNVDY
-654 FVIGKI
+654 I
-660 DDSLLVNG
+660 
-668 ESYTI
+668 
-673 SSVNVSG
+673 
-680 MAQSFR
+680 
-686 LQLRNKDG
+686 RNKNYISVKELTNYKFSSPNYTGTSVFVYEYKEDF
-694 SYVASMPASATITYD
+694 SYNLTLNKAIPLSSYLITNKGTKYIRFRPSIAST
-709 DTYSLYV
+709 DTNIKFQLE
-716 INNPFSTSGSVIVS
+716 
-730 EGTVAI
+730 EGTQAT
-736 VKNIKVERGTQ
+736 E
-747 ITTYEPYQEKIL
+747 YLPYQENIT
-759 NIDLK
+759 NIDLQ
-764 GNELCSLLNGVKDE
+764 GNELCSLPDGTKDE
-778 LVIENGRT
+778 LIIENGRA
-786 KIIKKIGKIIFDGS
+786 KIIKRIGKITFNGS
-800 ENWQLYEKVGSTP
+800 ENWQLYEKIGSTP
-813 RRFGLRNINVSEN
+813 RRFGLRDTSVPDN

-834 VCKSKSEG
+834 VCKSKLEG
-842 HQIDLS
+842 HQTDLS
-848 LWTQLY
+848 LWTQVY
-854 YYAITDINSYWA
+854 YYAITDINNYWA
-866 NATELKTWL
+866 NATEFKTWL
-875 STHNTIVYYE
+875 STHNTIVYYK
-885 LAIPTEI
+885 LATPTEI
-892 DLGEINTL
+892 DLGEVDTL
-900 STFEGANNLLI
+900 STSEGSNNLI
-911 DTNLNT
+911 INTNLNT
-917 TISGS
+917 TMSGS
-922 YKCLQGDYGH
+922 YKCLEGEYGH

-965 LDKIKSTLGN
+965 LDKIKNTLGN

-994 YLNTKQATIEI
+994 YLNTKQATTEI
-1005 KKLSNSD
+1005 KKLSNND

-1033 YSNNPQYMN
+1033 YSNSPQYMN
-1042 IKNDYVVWGARK
+1042 IKNDYVVWGTRK
-1054 TGDGISVPI
+1054 TGDGVSVPI

-1100 QTKNNFPKVGVN
+1100 QTRNNFPKVGVN

-1135 TISGLETT
+1135 TVSGLETT
-1143 GYPTINDFPSQG
+1143 GYPTANDFPSQG
-1155 DSKKVYVDQS
+1155 DSEKVYVDQS

-1172 AINQQSDHYLDIQ
+1172 AINQQSDHYLNIQ
-1185 TQKKSSYINYI
+1185 TQKKSSYIDYI
-1196 NTIAPMED
+1196 NTIAPMKD
-1204 KISQNEE
+1204 KISQDEE
-1211 DIKKDNFAL
+1211 DIKKDNLAL

-1229 NAAIADVNA
+1229 NAAIADMNA

-1251 QEIKTL
+1251 QELKTL

-1267 EEKQMIQTEINNYTM
+1267 EEKQMIQTEIDNYTM
-1282 ELELEQMAL
+1282 ELELEEMAL
-1291 ENLQNQLAILQNYL
+1291 ENLQDQLAVLQNYL

-1311 EQEILDKQKENKNL
+1311 EQEILDKQEEINTLKN
-1325 KDKIQ
+1325 KIQ

-1337 NKVEELSNK
+1337 NKIEELSNK
-1346 EYEYVLTESKELTKI
+1346 EYEYVLTESKELTKV

-1463 CIFEPDV
+1463 CVFEPDI

-1478 GQTDTAKKRQECED
+1478 GQADTAKKRQECED

-1547 NIRIGVQDAQSNIFG
+1547 NIRIGVQDVQSNIFG

-1582 AMRALEKL
+1582 ATRALEKL

>member
-46 ITGGSESLNGNS
+46 TTGGSESLNGNS

-72 NIYSITDVNNLISIN
+72 NMYSITDVNNLISIN

-94 GIENKTNQYLDEKI
+94 GIENRTNQYLDEKI
-108 IWFPQGIF
+108 IWFPQGTF

-265 DGKSTQETSTRGI
+265 DGKSTQETSARGI

-297 GYIVLPKATANAV
+297 GYIVLPKATATAV

-318 QQYSWFAYAK
+318 QQYFWFAYAK

-367 NNYYWE
+367 NDYYWE
-373 FGGNSTSK
+373 FGGNSTSE

-388 AKYIKIVF
+388 AKYIKMVF
-396 AYNSSY
+396 AYSSSY

-414 TSEKQ
+414 TSKKQ
-419 QNFIP
+419 QTFVP
-424 YVPNMPSPNY
+424 YVPDMPSPNY
-434 PSKVECVKSKNLL
+434 PSEIECVKGKNLFDYTKL
-447 KGLSTSNTNTTYWN
+447 NDENTVQWTAYANYGTMFRALPIYVGKNKQVYFSSNVPALTSENAFYAINNINETSSNTLNVDNSRVVSSNNDGYVYLGVVTNRQYYSDVQNNTYWIMI
-461 NLNKNYF
+461 
-468 TPLSNGWGR
+468 
-477 WEVDNT
+477 
-483 SGTSTIFANAM
+483 ST
-494 VNLSAIDLK
+494 DD
-503 PGTTYTFVV
+503 TD
-512 EIRNSTI
+512 
-519 SENPNAYLQIIT
+519 YL
-531 NNATGAFKTG
+531 
-541 RLIGYQ
+541 
-547 DINENKTIIFNS
+547 
-559 VTKDSFNGVTRGVDT
+559 
-574 YLRLGAGT
+574 
-582 KGTVEARISLFEY
+582 
-595 GNNISNTYVP
+595 P
-605 YDTIQVKNIGKNLF
+605 YDTIQVKDVGKNLYKYGDISDNVSSVYYVNHKLLDNF
-619 NENNLNFVSTAN
+619 ENNT
-631 GKVEINNHVIT
+631 T
-642 MTALKT
+642 
-648 VSSNDL
+648 
-654 FVIGKI
+654 
-660 DDSLLVNG
+660 
-668 ESYTI
+668 YTI
-673 SSVNVSG
+673 SFDITSSVQPFRITIGYGDDAFQKEMINGTLPNVNNG
-680 MAQSFR
+680 HISF
-686 LQLRNKDG
+686 
-694 SYVASMPASATITYD
+694 TFTTD
-709 DTYSLYV
+709 DTTYSNLWIRAPRYTTPTTYTTT
-716 INNPFSTSGSVIVS
+716 IS
-730 EGTVAI
+730 
-736 VKNIKVERGTQ
+736 NIMLEKGTQ
-747 ITTYEPYQEKIL
+747 ATTYELYQENTI
-759 NIDLK
+759 NINLQ
-764 GNELCSLLNGVKDE
+764 GNELCSLPNNVKDE
-778 LVIENGRT
+778 LVIENGRA
-786 KIIKKIGKIIFDGS
+786 KIIKRVGKVVFNGTERWGQNANQTKDTTS
-800 ENWQLYEKVGSTP
+800 YYYTYALDNLAKKTSQLDTLRSNFFINQETYNVDREGISMSAAIPFLRLRINTSTVSTP
-813 RRFGLRNINVSEN
+813 E
-826 LSMISNYF
+826 
-834 VCKSKSEG
+834 
-842 HQIDLS
+842 
-848 LWTQLY
+848 
-854 YYAITDINSYWA
+854 
-866 NATELKTWL
+866 ELLTWL
-875 STHNTIVYYE
+875 AAHNTIVYYE
-885 LAIPTEI
+885 LATSTEI
-892 DLGEINTL
+892 DLGEVETL

-957 AGDNVTTI
+957 AGDSVTTI

-994 YLNTKQATIEI
+994 YLNTKQATTEI

-1135 TISGLETT
+1135 TISGLEIT

-1211 DIKKDNFAL
+1211 DIKKDNLAL

-1229 NAAIADVNA
+1229 NAAITDVNA

-1267 EEKQMIQTEINNYTM
+1267 EEKQMIQTEIDNYTM

-1291 ENLQNQLAILQNYL
+1291 ENLQNQLAVLQNYL

-1463 CIFEPDV
+1463 CVFEPDV

>member
-14 LQLINRQRIQDQYVK
+14 LQLINRQRVQDQYVK

-72 NIYSITDVNNLISIN
+72 NMYSITDVNNLISIN

-94 GIENKTNQYLDEKI
+94 GIENRTNQYLDEKI
-108 IWFPQGIF
+108 IWFPQGTF

-265 DGKSTQETSTRGI
+265 DGKSYQTTSI
-278 NYCPDINKWGL
+278 NP
-289 NNGAYIEN
+289 
-297 GYIVLPKATANAV
+297 V
-310 SPFIPIDK
+310 SP
-318 QQYSWFAYAK
+318 
-328 VYTEVENNK
+328 
-337 LLCNTEYYDG
+337 
-347 NKKRL
+347 
-352 SGNGNAVLIGNVSTD
+352 
-367 NNYYWE
+367 
-373 FGGNSTSK
+373 
-381 YGQALHN
+381 
-388 AKYIKIVF
+388 
-396 AYNSSY
+396 
-402 SNGAYKI
+402 
-409 KAPMI
+409 
-414 TSEKQ
+414 
-419 QNFIP
+419 
-424 YVPNMPSPNY
+424 SPDH

-447 KGLSTSNTNTTYWN
+447 KGLSTSNTDTTYWN

-605 YDTIQVKNIGKNLF
+605 YGCIQVKNAGKNLF
-619 NENNLNFVSTAN
+619 DINMATLNSALKWAN
-631 GKVEINNHVIT
+631 GTYFTENLSVASDFIKIEKGKSYISKYKMQIMLFDKNKEYIGSYNNNSINVYNSFTISTDSACNYVKIAFRSKINNNVDFT
-642 MTALKT
+642 
-648 VSSNDL
+648 
-654 FVIGKI
+654 
-660 DDSLLVNG
+660 
-668 ESYTI
+668 TI
-673 SSVNVSG
+673 EDI
-680 MAQSFR
+680 
-686 LQLRNKDG
+686 QLE
-694 SYVASMPASATITYD
+694 A
-709 DTYSLYV
+709 
-716 INNPFSTSGSVIVS
+716 
-730 EGTVAI
+730 
-736 VKNIKVERGTQ
+736 GTQ
-747 ITTYEPYQEKIL
+747 ATSYEPYQENTL
-759 NIDLK
+759 NIDLQ
-764 GNELCSLLNGVKDE
+764 GNELCSLPNNVKDE
-778 LVIENGRT
+778 LVIENGRA
-786 KIIKKIGKIIFDGS
+786 KIIKNARHISLAIKDMNNDENFPGWRNVPFLRDDYPNQNTLFDNITSSFLYNIGVVSEHRIAINTTGS
-800 ENWQLYEKVGSTP
+800 GST
-813 RRFGLRNINVSEN
+813 LY
-826 LSMISNYF
+826 L
-834 VCKSKSEG
+834 SKSYNKLTQSEWKE
-842 HQIDLS
+842 QYPDLT
-848 LWTQLY
+848 LDLY
-854 YYAITDINSYWA
+854 Y
-866 NATELKTWL
+866 K
-875 STHNTIVYYE
+875 VPQ
-885 LAIPTEI
+885 PTEI
-892 DLGEINTL
+892 DLDEVETL
-900 STFEGANNLLI
+900 STFEGVNNLLI

-975 NYEYFYDVPG
+975 NYEYFYDVLG

-994 YLNTKQATIEI
+994 YLNTKQATTEI

-1143 GYPTINDFPSQG
+1143 GYPTINDFPNQG

-1165 TLNRYSW
+1165 TSNRYSW

-1211 DIKKDNFAL
+1211 DIKKDNLAL

-1229 NAAIADVNA
+1229 NAAITDVNA

-1267 EEKQMIQTEINNYTM
+1267 EEKQMIQTEIDNYTM

-1291 ENLQNQLAILQNYL
+1291 ENLQNQLAVLQNYL

-1325 KDKIQ
+1325 TDKIQ

-1413 YTGDFYQE
+1413 YIGDFYQE

-1463 CIFEPDV
+1463 CVFEPDV

-1515 SCFVEIKN
+1515 SCFIEIKN

>member
-1 MEKQYIYSTDDEF
+1 MEKQYIYSTDNEF
-14 LQLINRQRIQDQYVK
+14 LQLINRQRIQDQYIK

-46 ITGGSESLNGNS
+46 VTGGSESINGNS
-58 AVRRTCNLSMIVKD
+58 AVRRTCNLSMFVKD
-72 NIYSITDVNNLISIN
+72 DMYSITDINNLISIN

-94 GIENKTNQYLDEKI
+94 GIENRTNQYLDEKI
-108 IWFPQGIF
+108 IWFPQGTF
-116 VVNSANSSHSSNGT
+116 VVNSANSSHSSSGT
-130 VISLQLKDKMCTLNG
+130 TISLQLKDKMCTLNG

-194 IIISDIDDRIKSV
+194 IIISDIDDRIKAV

-213 TPIYM
+213 TSIYM
-218 VSNNGNY
+218 YWDYTNGIPSY
-225 NLTTNYNE
+225 GLTVDYS
-233 IKDMEATQKTFE
+233 EA
-245 AGNQF
+245 
-250 SFNSNEGFKIDKLVV
+250 
-265 DGKSTQETSTRGI
+265 
-278 NYCPDINKWGL
+278 
-289 NNGAYIEN
+289 
-297 GYIVLPKATANAV
+297 
-310 SPFIPIDK
+310 
-318 QQYSWFAYAK
+318 
-328 VYTEVENNK
+328 
-337 LLCNTEYYDG
+337 
-347 NKKRL
+347 
-352 SGNGNAVLIGNVSTD
+352 
-367 NNYYWE
+367 
-373 FGGNSTSK
+373 
-381 YGQALHN
+381 
-388 AKYIKIVF
+388 
-396 AYNSSY
+396 
-402 SNGAYKI
+402 
-409 KAPMI
+409 
-414 TSEKQ
+414 
-419 QNFIP
+419 
-424 YVPNMPSPNY
+424 
-434 PSKVECVKSKNLL
+434 
-447 KGLSTSNTNTTYWN
+447 
-461 NLNKNYF
+461 
-468 TPLSNGWGR
+468 
-477 WEVDNT
+477 
-483 SGTSTIFANAM
+483 
-494 VNLSAIDLK
+494 
-503 PGTTYTFVV
+503 
-512 EIRNSTI
+512 I
-519 SENPNAYLQIIT
+519 S
-531 NNATGAFKTG
+531 
-541 RLIGYQ
+541 
-547 DINENKTIIFNS
+547 
-559 VTKDSFNGVTRGVDT
+559 
-574 YLRLGAGT
+574 
-582 KGTVEARISLFEY
+582 
-595 GNNISNTYVP
+595 
-605 YDTIQVKNIGKNLF
+605 
-619 NENNLNFVSTAN
+619 
-631 GKVEINNHVIT
+631 H
-642 MTALKT
+642 
-648 VSSNDL
+648 
-654 FVIGKI
+654 
-660 DDSLLVNG
+660 
-668 ESYTI
+668 
-673 SSVNVSG
+673 
-680 MAQSFR
+680 AQ
-686 LQLRNKDG
+686 
-694 SYVASMPASATITYD
+694 
-709 DTYSLYV
+709 
-716 INNPFSTSGSVIVS
+716 
-730 EGTVAI
+730 
-736 VKNIKVERGTQ
+736 
-747 ITTYEPYQEKIL
+747 
-759 NIDLK
+759 
-764 GNELCSLLNGVKDE
+764 
-778 LVIENGRT
+778 
-786 KIIKKIGKIIFDGS
+786 
-800 ENWQLYEKVGSTP
+800 
-813 RRFGLRNINVSEN
+813 
-826 LSMISNYF
+826 
-834 VCKSKSEG
+834 
-842 HQIDLS
+842 
-848 LWTQLY
+848 
-854 YYAITDINSYWA
+854 
-866 NATELKTWL
+866 
-875 STHNTIVYYE
+875 
-885 LAIPTEI
+885 
-892 DLGEINTL
+892 
-900 STFEGANNLLI
+900 
-911 DTNLNT
+911 
-917 TISGS
+917 
-922 YKCLQGDYGH
+922 H

-965 LDKIKSTLGN
+965 LDKIKNTLGN
-975 NYEYFYDVPG
+975 NYEYFYDVSG

-994 YLNTKQATIEI
+994 YLNTKQATAEI

-1042 IKNDYVVWGARK
+1042 IKNDYVVWGTRK
-1054 TGDGISVPI
+1054 TGDGVSIPI

-1135 TISGLETT
+1135 TVSGLETI

-1155 DSKKVYVDQS
+1155 DSEKVYVDQS

-1172 AINQQSDHYLDIQ
+1172 AIDQQSDHYLDIQ
-1185 TQKKSSYINYI
+1185 TQKKSSYIDYI

-1211 DIKKDNFAL
+1211 DIKKDNLAL

-1229 NAAIADVNA
+1229 NAAIADMNT
-1238 DITMQQATVNMIK
+1238 DITIQQATVNMIK

-1267 EEKQMIQTEINNYTM
+1267 EEKQMIQTEIDNYTM

-1291 ENLQNQLAILQNYL
+1291 ENLQDQLAVLQNYL

-1311 EQEILDKQKENKNL
+1311 EQEILDKQEEIEDLRN
-1325 KDKIQ
+1325 KIQ
-1330 AELEKYN
+1330 IELENYN

-1346 EYEYVLTESKELTKI
+1346 EYEYVLTESKELTKV

-1463 CIFEPDV
+1463 CVFEPDV

-1478 GQTDTAKKRQECED
+1478 GQADTAKKRQECED

-1503 IYNMLALGGSSN
+1503 IYNMLSLGGSSN

-1547 NIRIGVQDAQSNIFG
+1547 NIRIGVQDTQSNIFG

-1582 AMRALEKL
+1582 ATRALEKL

>member
-1 MEKQYIYSTDDEF
+1 MEKQYIYSTDDKF

-46 ITGGSESLNGNS
+46 TTGGSESLNGGS

-72 NIYSITDVNNLISIN
+72 DMYSITDVNNLISIN

-94 GIENKTNQYLDEKI
+94 GIENRTNQYLDEKI
-108 IWFPQGIF
+108 IWFPQGTF

-130 VISLQLKDKMCTLNG
+130 TISLQLKDKMCTLNG

-194 IIISDIDDRIKSV
+194 IIISDIDDRIKAV

-213 TPIYM
+213 TPIYL

-225 NLTTNYNE
+225 NLTTNFNE
-233 IKDMEATQKTFE
+233 IKNMEATQKTFE
-245 AGNQF
+245 ANNQF
-250 SFNSNEGFKIDKLVV
+250 SFMSNEGFEIDKLVI
-265 DGKSTQETSTRGI
+265 DGKSTQVT
-278 NYCPDINKWGL
+278 
-289 NNGAYIEN
+289 
-297 GYIVLPKATANAV
+297 
-310 SPFIPIDK
+310 
-318 QQYSWFAYAK
+318 
-328 VYTEVENNK
+328 
-337 LLCNTEYYDG
+337 
-347 NKKRL
+347 
-352 SGNGNAVLIGNVSTD
+352 
-367 NNYYWE
+367 
-373 FGGNSTSK
+373 NSDP
-381 YGQALHN
+381 
-388 AKYIKIVF
+388 V
-396 AYNSSY
+396 
-402 SNGAYKI
+402 
-409 KAPMI
+409 
-414 TSEKQ
+414 
-419 QNFIP
+419 
-424 YVPNMPSPNY
+424 MPSPDN
-434 PSKVECVKSKNLL
+434 PSEIKTIKGINLL
-447 KGLSTSNTNTTYWN
+447 KGLSTSTTDTDYWYSVSTP
-461 NLNKNYF
+461 YF
-468 TPLSNGWGR
+468 TPLEDGWGKF
-477 WEVDNT
+477 EYDNT
-483 SGTSTIFANAM
+483 SGTSTAFVNAK
-494 VNLSAIDLK
+494 VKLNAVELK
-503 PGTTYTFVV
+503 ENTNYTLII
-512 EIRNSTI
+512 EIRNSNI
-519 SENPNAYLQIIT
+519 SENAGAFLQMVSA
-531 NNATGAFKTG
+531 NATIAFQNAASLGYSNINSGGIYKSVIKTKESFTS
-541 RLIGYQ
+541 
-547 DINENKTIIFNS
+547 INTAI
-559 VTKDSFNGVTRGVDT
+559 DT
-574 YLRLGAGT
+574 YLRLAKGT
-582 KGTVEARISLFEY
+582 KGTVEARISLFE
-595 GNNISNTYVP
+595 GDVPISDYVP
-605 YDTIQVKNIGKNLF
+605 YNNIQVKIVGKNLF
-619 NENNLNFVSTAN
+619 DGIFELGIINGSTGQNGSSSNVDYIRNKNYISVKELTNYKFSSPNYTGTSVFVYEYKEDFSYNLTLNKAIPLSNYLTTNKDTKYIRFRPSIASTDTN
-631 GKVEINNHVIT
+631 IKFQLEEG
-642 MTALKT
+642 MTAT
-648 VSSNDL
+648 D
-654 FVIGKI
+654 
-660 DDSLLVNG
+660 
-668 ESYTI
+668 
-673 SSVNVSG
+673 
-680 MAQSFR
+680 
-686 LQLRNKDG
+686 
-694 SYVASMPASATITYD
+694 
-709 DTYSLYV
+709 
-716 INNPFSTSGSVIVS
+716 
-730 EGTVAI
+730 
-736 VKNIKVERGTQ
+736 
-747 ITTYEPYQEKIL
+747 YETYQENIL
-759 NIDLK
+759 NIDLQ
-764 GNELCSLLNGVKDE
+764 GNKLCSLPDGTKDE
-778 LVIENGRT
+778 LIIENGRA
-786 KIIKKIGKIIFDGS
+786 KIIKRVGKIILNGS
-800 ENWQLYEKVGSTP
+800 ERWGQNANQKLDNTSYYYTYALDDLAKKNSQIGN
-813 RRFGLRNINVSEN
+813 LR
-826 LSMISNYF
+826 SNYF
-834 VCKSKSEG
+834 INQETYNIDNEG
-842 HQIDLS
+842 ISLS
-848 LWTQLY
+848 A
-854 YYAITDINSYWA
+854 AIPFLRLRINTS
-866 NATELKTWL
+866 TVSTPEELLTWL
-875 STHNTIVYYE
+875 AAHNTIVYYE
-885 LAIPTEI
+885 LATPTEI
-892 DLGEINTL
+892 DLGEVGML
-900 STFEGANNLLI
+900 STFEGSNNLI
-911 DTNLNT
+911 INTNLNT

-922 YKCLQGDYGH
+922 YKCLEGEYGH

-965 LDKIKSTLGN
+965 LDKIKNTLGN

-994 YLNTKQATIEI
+994 YLNTKQATTEI
-1005 KKLSNSD
+1005 KKLSNND

-1033 YSNNPQYMN
+1033 YSNSPQYMN
-1042 IKNDYVVWGARK
+1042 IKNDYVVWGTRK
-1054 TGDGISVPI
+1054 TGDGVSVPI

-1100 QTKNNFPKVGVN
+1100 QTRNNFPKVGVN

-1135 TISGLETT
+1135 TVSGLETT
-1143 GYPTINDFPSQG
+1143 GYPTANDFPSQG
-1155 DSKKVYVDQS
+1155 DSEKVYVDQS

-1172 AINQQSDHYLDIQ
+1172 AINQQSDHYLNIQ
-1185 TQKKSSYINYI
+1185 TQKKSSYIDYI
-1196 NTIAPMED
+1196 NTIAPMKD
-1204 KISQNEE
+1204 KISQDEE
-1211 DIKKDNFAL
+1211 DIKKDNLAL

-1229 NAAIADVNA
+1229 NAAIADMNA

-1251 QEIKTL
+1251 QELKTL

-1267 EEKQMIQTEINNYTM
+1267 EEKQMIQTEIDNYTM
-1282 ELELEQMAL
+1282 ELELEEMAL
-1291 ENLQNQLAILQNYL
+1291 ENLQDQLAVLQNYL

-1311 EQEILDKQKENKNL
+1311 EQEILDKQEEINTLKN
-1325 KDKIQ
+1325 KIQ

-1337 NKVEELSNK
+1337 NKIEELSNK
-1346 EYEYVLTESKELTKI
+1346 EYEYVLTESKELTKV

-1463 CIFEPDV
+1463 CVFEPDI

-1478 GQTDTAKKRQECED
+1478 GQADTAKKRQECED

-1547 NIRIGVQDAQSNIFG
+1547 NIRIGVQDVQSNIFG

-1582 AMRALEKL
+1582 ATRALEKL

>member
-1 MEKQYIYSTDDEF
+1 MEKQYIYSTDNEF
-14 LQLINRQRIQDQYVK
+14 LQLINRQRIQDQYIK

-46 ITGGSESLNGNS
+46 VTGGSESINGNS
-58 AVRRTCNLSMIVKD
+58 AVRRTCNLSMFVKD
-72 NIYSITDVNNLISIN
+72 DMYSITDVNNLISIN

-108 IWFPQGIF
+108 IWFPQGTF
-116 VVNSANSSHSSNGT
+116 VVNSANSSHSSSGT
-130 VISLQLKDKMCTLNG
+130 TISLQLKDKMCTLNG

-194 IIISDIDDRIKSV
+194 IIISDIDDRIKAV

-218 VSNNGNY
+218 YWDYTNGVPSY
-225 NLTTNYNE
+225 GLTVDYS
-233 IKDMEATQKTFE
+233 EAT
-245 AGNQF
+245 
-250 SFNSNEGFKIDKLVV
+250 SH
-265 DGKSTQETSTRGI
+265 TQ
-278 NYCPDINKWGL
+278 
-289 NNGAYIEN
+289 
-297 GYIVLPKATANAV
+297 
-310 SPFIPIDK
+310 
-318 QQYSWFAYAK
+318 
-328 VYTEVENNK
+328 
-337 LLCNTEYYDG
+337 
-347 NKKRL
+347 
-352 SGNGNAVLIGNVSTD
+352 
-367 NNYYWE
+367 
-373 FGGNSTSK
+373 
-381 YGQALHN
+381 
-388 AKYIKIVF
+388 
-396 AYNSSY
+396 
-402 SNGAYKI
+402 
-409 KAPMI
+409 
-414 TSEKQ
+414 
-419 QNFIP
+419 
-424 YVPNMPSPNY
+424 
-434 PSKVECVKSKNLL
+434 
-447 KGLSTSNTNTTYWN
+447 
-461 NLNKNYF
+461 
-468 TPLSNGWGR
+468 
-477 WEVDNT
+477 
-483 SGTSTIFANAM
+483 
-494 VNLSAIDLK
+494 
-503 PGTTYTFVV
+503 
-512 EIRNSTI
+512 
-519 SENPNAYLQIIT
+519 
-531 NNATGAFKTG
+531 
-541 RLIGYQ
+541 
-547 DINENKTIIFNS
+547 
-559 VTKDSFNGVTRGVDT
+559 
-574 YLRLGAGT
+574 
-582 KGTVEARISLFEY
+582 
-595 GNNISNTYVP
+595 
-605 YDTIQVKNIGKNLF
+605 
-619 NENNLNFVSTAN
+619 
-631 GKVEINNHVIT
+631 
-642 MTALKT
+642 
-648 VSSNDL
+648 
-654 FVIGKI
+654 
-660 DDSLLVNG
+660 
-668 ESYTI
+668 
-673 SSVNVSG
+673 
-680 MAQSFR
+680 
-686 LQLRNKDG
+686 
-694 SYVASMPASATITYD
+694 
-709 DTYSLYV
+709 
-716 INNPFSTSGSVIVS
+716 
-730 EGTVAI
+730 
-736 VKNIKVERGTQ
+736 
-747 ITTYEPYQEKIL
+747 
-759 NIDLK
+759 
-764 GNELCSLLNGVKDE
+764 
-778 LVIENGRT
+778 
-786 KIIKKIGKIIFDGS
+786 
-800 ENWQLYEKVGSTP
+800 
-813 RRFGLRNINVSEN
+813 
-826 LSMISNYF
+826 
-834 VCKSKSEG
+834 
-842 HQIDLS
+842 
-848 LWTQLY
+848 
-854 YYAITDINSYWA
+854 
-866 NATELKTWL
+866 
-875 STHNTIVYYE
+875 
-885 LAIPTEI
+885 
-892 DLGEINTL
+892 
-900 STFEGANNLLI
+900 
-911 DTNLNT
+911 
-917 TISGS
+917 
-922 YKCLQGDYGH
+922 H

-965 LDKIKSTLGN
+965 LDKIKNTLGN
-975 NYEYFYDVPG
+975 NYEYFYDISG

-994 YLNTKQATIEI
+994 YLNTKQATAEI

-1042 IKNDYVVWGARK
+1042 IKNDYVVWGTRK
-1054 TGDGISVPI
+1054 TGDGVSVPI

-1135 TISGLETT
+1135 TVSGLEII
-1143 GYPTINDFPSQG
+1143 GYPTINDFPNQG
-1155 DSKKVYVDQS
+1155 DSEKVYVDQS

-1172 AINQQSDHYLDIQ
+1172 AIDQQSDHYLDIQ

-1211 DIKKDNFAL
+1211 DIKKDNLAL

-1229 NAAIADVNA
+1229 NAAIADMNT
-1238 DITMQQATVNMIK
+1238 DITIQQATVDMIK

-1267 EEKQMIQTEINNYTM
+1267 EEKQMIQTEIDNYTM

-1291 ENLQNQLAILQNYL
+1291 ENLQDQLAVLQNYL

-1311 EQEILDKQKENKNL
+1311 EQEILDKQEEIEDLRN
-1325 KDKIQ
+1325 KIQ
-1330 AELEKYN
+1330 IELENYN

-1346 EYEYVLTESKELTKI
+1346 EYEYVLTESKELTKV

-1463 CIFEPDV
+1463 CVFEPDV

-1478 GQTDTAKKRQECED
+1478 GQADTAKKRQECED

-1503 IYNMLALGGSSN
+1503 IYNMLSLGGSSN

-1582 AMRALEKL
+1582 ATRALEKL

>member
-373 FGGNSTSK
+373 FGGNSTSE

-396 AYNSSY
+396 AYSSSY

-414 TSEKQ
+414 TSKKQ
-419 QNFIP
+419 QTFVPYIP
-424 YVPNMPSPNY
+424 DMPSPKY
-434 PSKVECVKSKNLL
+434 PSEIECVKGKNLL
-447 KGLSTSNTNTTYWN
+447 PNDATSQTTNGVTFTVNDDKTISVNGNNDGTANSIFIIKRYSLKVGTYILNGCPSGGSSTTYRFAIQKTSDWSVLGLDTGSGSKQFTIDEETTVQVAIFIQKGQTISNLLFKPMIRLSSIIDDTYVPYNSIQSKIVGKNLFDKNSSETQVGYFTSDGTLKSGGSSTIATTYTKIVPNNNMTISGIKLEWLCFYDKNKKFIERIAGAKNSTSNTF
-461 NLNKNYF
+461 NKNANYIRF
-468 TPLSNGWGR
+468 QA
-477 WEVDNT
+477 
-483 SGTSTIFANAM
+483 STNVF
-494 VNLSAIDLK
+494 DLEK
-503 PGTTYTFVV
+503 IQLELGK
-512 EIRNSTI
+512 
-519 SENPNAYLQIIT
+519 Q
-531 NNATGAFKTG
+531 ATEYKT
-541 RLIGYQ
+541 
-547 DINENKTIIFNS
+547 
-559 VTKDSFNGVTRGVDT
+559 
-574 YLRLGAGT
+574 
-582 KGTVEARISLFEY
+582 
-595 GNNISNTYVP
+595 
-605 YDTIQVKNIGKNLF
+605 
-619 NENNLNFVSTAN
+619 
-631 GKVEINNHVIT
+631 
-642 MTALKT
+642 
-648 VSSNDL
+648 
-654 FVIGKI
+654 
-660 DDSLLVNG
+660 
-668 ESYTI
+668 
-673 SSVNVSG
+673 
-680 MAQSFR
+680 
-686 LQLRNKDG
+686 
-694 SYVASMPASATITYD
+694 
-709 DTYSLYV
+709 
-716 INNPFSTSGSVIVS
+716 
-730 EGTVAI
+730 
-736 VKNIKVERGTQ
+736 
-747 ITTYEPYQEKIL
+747 YQENIL
-759 NIDLK
+759 NIDLQ
-764 GNELCSLLNGVKDE
+764 GNELCSLPNNIKDE
-778 LVIENGRT
+778 LVIENGKA
-786 KIIKKIGKIIFDGS
+786 KIIKRTGKIVFNGGES
-800 ENWQLYEKVGSTP
+800 WRLYEKVGSTP
-813 RRFGLRNINVSEN
+813 RRFGLRDTNIPEN

-834 VCKSKSEG
+834 VCKSRLEG
-842 HQIDLS
+842 WQTDLS

-854 YYAITDINSYWA
+854 YYAITDINSYWSD
-866 NATELKTWL
+866 ATEFKTWL
-875 STHNTIVYYE
+875 TTHNVIVYYQ
-885 LAIPTEI
+885 LATPTEI
-892 DLGEINTL
+892 DLGEVETL
-900 STFEGANNLLI
+900 STFEGVNNLLI

-957 AGDNVTTI
+957 AGDSVTTI

-975 NYEYFYDVPG
+975 NYEYFYDVSG

-994 YLNTKQATIEI
+994 YLNTKQATTEI

-1211 DIKKDNFAL
+1211 DIKKDNLAL

-1291 ENLQNQLAILQNYL
+1291 ENLQNQLAVLQNYL

>member
-1 MEKQYIYSTDDEF
+1 MERQYIYSTDDEF

-245 AGNQF
+245 ADNQF

-289 NNGAYIEN
+289 YNGAYIEN

-367 NNYYWE
+367 NNYYWK
-373 FGGNSTSK
+373 FGGNSTSE

-388 AKYIKIVF
+388 VKYIKIVF

-434 PSKVECVKSKNLL
+434 PSNVECIKSKNLL
-447 KGLSTSNTNTTYWN
+447 KGLSVDVYDSTYWN
-461 NLNKNYF
+461 NLNRNYF
-468 TPLSNGWGR
+468 TALEDGWGR
-477 WEVDNT
+477 WEVDNS
-483 SGTSTIFANAM
+483 SGTSTVFANTM
-494 VNLSAIDLK
+494 TNLSAVNLK
-503 PGTTYTFVV
+503 PSTTYTFVV

-541 RLIGYQ
+541 RLISYQ

-574 YLRLGAGT
+574 YLRVGAGT

-595 GNNISNTYVP
+595 GNNTSSTYVP
-605 YDTIQVKNIGKNLF
+605 YNNIQLKTIGKNLF
-619 NENNLNFVSTAN
+619 NKNNSQTQIGYFTSDGTLKNGGSSTVVTTYT
-631 GKVEINNHVIT
+631 KIVPNND
-642 MTALKT
+642 M
-648 VSSNDL
+648 
-654 FVIGKI
+654 
-660 DDSLLVNG
+660 
-668 ESYTI
+668 TI
-673 SSVNVSG
+673 SG
-680 MAQSFR
+680 IKLEWLCFYDK
-686 LQLRNKDG
+686 NKKFIERIAG
-694 SYVASMPASATITYD
+694 AKG
-709 DTYSLYV
+709 
-716 INNPFSTSGSVIVS
+716 STSNTFNKNANYIRFQASTSVFDLEKIQL
-730 EGTVAI
+730 ELGIQAT
-736 VKNIKVERGTQ
+736 E
-747 ITTYEPYQEKIL
+747 YEPYQEKVL
-759 NIDLK
+759 NIDLQ
-764 GNELCSLLNGVKDE
+764 GNELCSLPNNIKDE
-778 LVIENGRT
+778 LVIENGRA
-786 KIIKKIGKIIFDGS
+786 KIIKRVGKVILNGS
-800 ENWQLYEKVGSTP
+800 ERWGQNANQKLDNTSYYYTYALDDLAKKNSQIGN
-813 RRFGLRNINVSEN
+813 LR
-826 LSMISNYF
+826 SNYF
-834 VCKSKSEG
+834 INQETYNIDNEG
-842 HQIDLS
+842 ISLS
-848 LWTQLY
+848 A
-854 YYAITDINSYWA
+854 AIPFLRLRINTS
-866 NATELKTWL
+866 TVSTPEELLTWL
-875 STHNTIVYYE
+875 AAHNTIVYYE

-892 DLGEINTL
+892 DLGEVETL
-900 STFEGANNLLI
+900 STFEGVNNLSI

-975 NYEYFYDVPG
+975 NYEYFYDVSG

-994 YLNTKQATIEI
+994 YLNTKQATTEI

-1211 DIKKDNFAL
+1211 DIKKDNLAL

-1291 ENLQNQLAILQNYL
+1291 ENLQNQLAVLQNYL

>member
-46 ITGGSESLNGNS
+46 TTGGNESLNGNS

-72 NIYSITDVNNLISIN
+72 NMYSITDINNLISIN

-94 GIENKTNQYLDEKI
+94 GIENRTNQYLDEKI
-108 IWFPQGIF
+108 IWFPQGTF

-145 ECGGTIPAST
+145 ECGGTISAST

-265 DGKSTQETSTRGI
+265 DGKSTQATRSGKNLFDKNSTFKANGATKEVLDTGVRAKLINSGNYRYFSIELGKSEFLGKTITLTRTITNSASNVGQISLFFGNETSQSKKFIFSNRESGTSNI
-278 NYCPDINKWGL
+278 NIPNTFPEDCDRIWVLFYGNVTGTGNVGDYADYTDLMITLGDTL
-289 NNGAYIEN
+289 EN
-297 GYIVLPKATANAV
+297 YEDYGV
-310 SPFIPIDK
+310 SP
-318 QQYSWFAYAK
+318 
-328 VYTEVENNK
+328 
-337 LLCNTEYYDG
+337 
-347 NKKRL
+347 
-352 SGNGNAVLIGNVSTD
+352 
-367 NNYYWE
+367 
-373 FGGNSTSK
+373 
-381 YGQALHN
+381 
-388 AKYIKIVF
+388 
-396 AYNSSY
+396 
-402 SNGAYKI
+402 
-409 KAPMI
+409 
-414 TSEKQ
+414 
-419 QNFIP
+419 
-424 YVPNMPSPNY
+424 SPDY
-434 PSKVECVKSKNLL
+434 PSEIECVKGKNLFDGIFEL
-447 KGLSTSNTNTTYWN
+447 GIINGTTGQNETNN
-461 NLNKNYF
+461 NYIRNKNYIPVEELTDYKFSSIDF
-468 TPLSNGWGR
+468 TGSVNIYEYREDFSYNLTTNKQIALSSYLTTNKDTKYIR
-477 WEVDNT
+477 FRPAT
-483 SGTSTIFANAM
+483 ATT
-494 VNLSAIDLK
+494 NLDLK
-503 PGTTYTFVV
+503 FQLEKGIVATD
-512 EIRNSTI
+512 
-519 SENPNAYLQIIT
+519 YL
-531 NNATGAFKTG
+531 
-541 RLIGYQ
+541 
-547 DINENKTIIFNS
+547 
-559 VTKDSFNGVTRGVDT
+559 
-574 YLRLGAGT
+574 
-582 KGTVEARISLFEY
+582 
-595 GNNISNTYVP
+595 P
-605 YDTIQVKNIGKNLF
+605 YNTIQVKNTGKNLL
-619 NENNLNFVSTAN
+619 ENRGVSNTSN
-631 GKVEINNHVIT
+631 GIT
-642 MTALKT
+642 FTVNDDKT
-648 VSSNDL
+648 
-654 FVIGKI
+654 I
-660 DDSLLVNG
+660 LVNG
-668 ESYTI
+668 NNDGTANSSFIINNYSLKAGTYILNGCPSGGSSTTYRIGIQKTSGWSVLALDTGSGSEQFTIDEATKIQVAIFIQKGQTI
-673 SSVNVSG
+673 SNLLFKP
-680 MAQSFR
+680 MIE
-686 LQLRNKDG
+686 K
-694 SYVASMPASATITYD
+694 
-709 DTYSLYV
+709 
-716 INNPFSTSGSVIVS
+716 
-730 EGTVAI
+730 
-736 VKNIKVERGTQ
+736 GTQ
-747 ITTYEPYQEKIL
+747 ATSYEPYQENTL
-759 NIDLK
+759 NIDLQS
-764 GNELCSLLNGVKDE
+764 NELCSLPNGVKDE
-778 LVIENGRT
+778 LVVENGRA
-786 KIIKKIGKIIFDGS
+786 KIIKNIAKVIVTNGKFYDGQTWKGYVVSPLGKINASKDALLCDRAIANRTLTNGTMY
-800 ENWQLYEKVGSTP
+800 ENPANVMFVGNNTDTLDTLKAKYNGST
-813 RRFGLRNINVSEN
+813 
-826 LSMISNYF
+826 
-834 VCKSKSEG
+834 
-842 HQIDLS
+842 
-848 LWTQLY
+848 LY
-854 YYAITDINSYWA
+854 YQLET
-866 NATELKTWL
+866 
-875 STHNTIVYYE
+875 
-885 LAIPTEI
+885 PTEI
-892 DLGEINTL
+892 DLGEVETL

-957 AGDNVTTI
+957 AGDSVTTI

-994 YLNTKQATIEI
+994 YLNTKQATTEI

-1019 GKRAYNLDSTLGTS
+1019 GKRAYNLNNTLGTS

-1135 TISGLETT
+1135 TISGLETA

-1211 DIKKDNFAL
+1211 DIKKDNLAL

-1229 NAAIADVNA
+1229 NAAITDVNT

-1267 EEKQMIQTEINNYTM
+1267 EEKQMIQTEIDNYTM

-1291 ENLQNQLAILQNYL
+1291 ENLQNQLAVLQNYL

-1463 CIFEPDV
+1463 CVFEPDV

>member
-46 ITGGSESLNGNS
+46 TTGGNESLNGNS

-72 NIYSITDVNNLISIN
+72 NMYSITDINNLISIN

-94 GIENKTNQYLDEKI
+94 GIENRTNQYLDEKI
-108 IWFPQGIF
+108 IWFPQGTF

-233 IKDMEATQKTFE
+233 IKDMEATQKIFE

-265 DGKSTQETSTRGI
+265 DGKSTQETSARGI

-297 GYIVLPKATANAV
+297 GYIVLPKATATAV

-318 QQYSWFAYAK
+318 QQYFWFAYAK

-337 LLCNTEYYDG
+337 LLCNTEYYDA

-367 NNYYWE
+367 NDYYWE
-373 FGGNSTSK
+373 FGGNSTSE

-388 AKYIKIVF
+388 AKYIKMVF
-396 AYNSSY
+396 AYSSSY

-414 TSEKQ
+414 TSKKQ
-419 QNFIP
+419 QTFVP
-424 YVPNMPSPNY
+424 YVPDMPSPNY
-434 PSKVECVKSKNLL
+434 PSEIECVKGKNLFDYTKL
-447 KGLSTSNTNTTYWN
+447 NDENTVQWKAYEDAGTMFRALPIYVGKNKQVYFSSNVPALTSGNAFYAINNINETSSNTLNVDNSRVVSSNNDGYVYLGVVTNRQYYSDVQNNTYWIMI
-461 NLNKNYF
+461 
-468 TPLSNGWGR
+468 
-477 WEVDNT
+477 
-483 SGTSTIFANAM
+483 ST
-494 VNLSAIDLK
+494 DD
-503 PGTTYTFVV
+503 TD
-512 EIRNSTI
+512 
-519 SENPNAYLQIIT
+519 YL
-531 NNATGAFKTG
+531 
-541 RLIGYQ
+541 
-547 DINENKTIIFNS
+547 
-559 VTKDSFNGVTRGVDT
+559 
-574 YLRLGAGT
+574 
-582 KGTVEARISLFEY
+582 
-595 GNNISNTYVP
+595 P
-605 YDTIQVKNIGKNLF
+605 YDTIQVKDVGKNLYKYGDISDNVSSVYYVNHKLLDNF
-619 NENNLNFVSTAN
+619 ENNT
-631 GKVEINNHVIT
+631 T
-642 MTALKT
+642 
-648 VSSNDL
+648 
-654 FVIGKI
+654 
-660 DDSLLVNG
+660 
-668 ESYTI
+668 YTI
-673 SSVNVSG
+673 SFDITSSVQPFRITIGYGDDAFQKEMINGTLPNVNNG
-680 MAQSFR
+680 HISF
-686 LQLRNKDG
+686 
-694 SYVASMPASATITYD
+694 TFTTD
-709 DTYSLYV
+709 DTTYSNLWIRAPRYTTPTTYTTT
-716 INNPFSTSGSVIVS
+716 IS
-730 EGTVAI
+730 
-736 VKNIKVERGTQ
+736 NIMLEKGTQ
-747 ITTYEPYQEKIL
+747 ATTYEPYQESTL
-759 NIDLK
+759 NIDLQ
-764 GNELCSLLNGVKDE
+764 GNELCSLPNGVKDE
-778 LVIENGRT
+778 LVVENGRV
-786 KIIKKIGKIIFDGS
+786 KIIKNIAKVIVTNGKFYDGQTWKGYFVSPLGKINASKDALLCDRAIANRTLTNGTMY
-800 ENWQLYEKVGSTP
+800 ENPANVMFVGNNTDTLDTLKAKYNGST
-813 RRFGLRNINVSEN
+813 
-826 LSMISNYF
+826 
-834 VCKSKSEG
+834 
-842 HQIDLS
+842 
-848 LWTQLY
+848 LY
-854 YYAITDINSYWA
+854 YQLET
-866 NATELKTWL
+866 
-875 STHNTIVYYE
+875 
-885 LAIPTEI
+885 PTEI
-892 DLGEINTL
+892 DLGEVETL

-957 AGDNVTTI
+957 AGDSVTTI

-994 YLNTKQATIEI
+994 YLNTKQATTEI
-1005 KKLSNSD
+1005 KKLSNND

-1120 TNVIYMWDGKTESYL
+1120 ANVIYMWDGKTESYL

-1211 DIKKDNFAL
+1211 DIKKDNLAL

-1229 NAAIADVNA
+1229 NAAIIDVNA

-1267 EEKQMIQTEINNYTM
+1267 EEKQMIQTEIDNYTM

-1291 ENLQNQLAILQNYL
+1291 ENLQNQLAVLQNYL

-1325 KDKIQ
+1325 KEKIQ

-1399 NLKAESYTENGETI
+1399 NLKAESYIENGETI

-1457 SSDSFN
+1457 SSNSFN
-1463 CIFEPDV
+1463 CVFEPDV

-1570 LPLAPN
+1570 LPFAPN

>member
-1 MEKQYIYSTDDEF
+1 MEKQYIYSTDDKF

-46 ITGGSESLNGNS
+46 TTGGSESLNGGS

-72 NIYSITDVNNLISIN
+72 DMYSITDVNNLISIN

-94 GIENKTNQYLDEKI
+94 GIENRTNQYLDEKI
-108 IWFPQGIF
+108 IWFPQGTF

-130 VISLQLKDKMCTLNG
+130 TVSLQLKDKMCTLNG

-194 IIISDIDDRIKSV
+194 IIISDIDDRIKAV

-213 TPIYM
+213 TPVYL

-225 NLTTNYNE
+225 SLTTDFKE
-233 IKDMEATQKTFE
+233 IKNMEATQKTFE
-245 AGNQF
+245 ANNQF
-250 SFNSNEGFKIDKLVV
+250 SFMSNEGFEIDKLII
-265 DGKSTQETSTRGI
+265 DGKSTQVTSTRGI
-278 NYCPDINKWGL
+278 NYCPDIDKWGL
-289 NNGAYIEN
+289 YNGAYIEN
-297 GYIVLPKATANAV
+297 GYIVLPKVTSYAT

-318 QQYSWFAYAK
+318 QQYFWSAYAK
-328 VYTEVENNK
+328 VYTDIENNK
-337 LLCNTEYYDG
+337 LLCNTEYYDAD
-347 NKKRL
+347 KKRL
-352 SGNGNAVLIGNVSTD
+352 SGNGNAVLIGDASID

-373 FGGNSTSK
+373 FGGSSAST

-396 AYNSSY
+396 AYSSNY

-409 KAPMI
+409 KDPMI
-414 TSEKQ
+414 TSQKQ
-419 QNFIP
+419 QIFVP
-424 YVPNMPSPNY
+424 YEPDMPSPNY
-434 PSKVECVKSKNLL
+434 PSEVECVKGKNLL
-447 KGLSTSNTNTTYWN
+447 S
-461 NLNKNYF
+461 
-468 TPLSNGWGR
+468 
-477 WEVDNT
+477 
-483 SGTSTIFANAM
+483 
-494 VNLSAIDLK
+494 
-503 PGTTYTFVV
+503 
-512 EIRNSTI
+512 
-519 SENPNAYLQIIT
+519 
-531 NNATGAFKTG
+531 NNATSKT
-541 RLIGYQ
+541 
-547 DINENKTIIFNS
+547 T
-559 VTKDSFNGVTRGVDT
+559 NGVTFTVNDDKTILVNGNNDGTANSSFIIKR
-574 YLRLGAGT
+574 YSLKAGT
-582 KGTVEARISLFEY
+582 YILNGCPSGGSSTTYRMAIQKTLDWSILALDTGSGSKQFTIDEATTVQVAIFIQKGQT
-595 GNNISNTYVP
+595 ISNLLFKPMIRLSSIIDDTYVP
-605 YDTIQVKNIGKNLF
+605 YNTIQVKNIGKNLF
-619 NENNLNFVSTAN
+619 DKNSSETQVGYFTSDGTLKGGGGSTVTTTYTKIKPNIDMTISGIKLEWLCFYDKNKNFIERIA
-631 GKVEINNHVIT
+631 GAKG
-642 MTALKT
+642 
-648 VSSNDL
+648 SSNI
-654 FVIGKI
+654 F
-660 DDSLLVNG
+660 
-668 ESYTI
+668 
-673 SSVNVSG
+673 
-680 MAQSFR
+680 
-686 LQLRNKDG
+686 NKNAN
-694 SYVASMPASATITYD
+694 YIRFQA
-709 DTYSLYV
+709 
-716 INNPFSTSGSVIVS
+716 STSAFDLEKIQL
-730 EGTVAI
+730 EL
-736 VKNIKVERGTQ
+736 GTQ
-747 ITTYEPYQEKIL
+747 ATEYKPYQEKAL
-759 NIDLK
+759 NIDLQ
-764 GNELCSLLNGVKDE
+764 GNELCSLSNNIKDE
-778 LVIENGRT
+778 LVIENGRA
-786 KIIKKIGKIIFDGS
+786 KIIKRIGKITFNGS
-800 ENWQLYEKVGSTP
+800 ENWQLYEKIGSTP
-813 RRFGLRNINVSEN
+813 RRFGLRDTSVPDN

-834 VCKSKSEG
+834 VCKSKLEG
-842 HQIDLS
+842 HQTDLS
-848 LWTQLY
+848 LWTQVY
-854 YYAITDINSYWA
+854 YYAITDINNYWA
-866 NATELKTWL
+866 NATEFKTWL
-875 STHNTIVYYE
+875 STHNTIVYYK
-885 LAIPTEI
+885 LATPTEI
-892 DLGEINTL
+892 NLGEVDTL
-900 STFEGANNLLI
+900 STSEGSNNLI
-911 DTNLNT
+911 INTNLNT
-917 TISGS
+917 TMSGS
-922 YKCLQGDYGH
+922 YKCLEGEYGH

-965 LDKIKSTLGN
+965 LDKIKNTLGN

-994 YLNTKQATIEI
+994 YLNTKQATTEI
-1005 KKLSNSD
+1005 KKLSNND

-1033 YSNNPQYMN
+1033 YSNSPQYMN
-1042 IKNDYVVWGARK
+1042 IKNDYVVWGTRK
-1054 TGDGISVPI
+1054 TGDGVSVPI

-1073 KIGNIYNCFFYLDP
+1073 KTGNIYNCFFYLDP

-1100 QTKNNFPKVGVN
+1100 QTRNNFPKVGVN

-1135 TISGLETT
+1135 TVSGLETT
-1143 GYPTINDFPSQG
+1143 GYPTANDFPSQG
-1155 DSKKVYVDQS
+1155 DSEKVYVDQS

-1172 AINQQSDHYLDIQ
+1172 AINQQSDHYLNIQ
-1185 TQKKSSYINYI
+1185 TQKKSSYIDYI

-1204 KISQNEE
+1204 KISQDEE
-1211 DIKKDNFAL
+1211 DIKKDNLAL

-1229 NAAIADVNA
+1229 NAAIADMNA

-1251 QEIKTL
+1251 QELKTL

-1267 EEKQMIQTEINNYTM
+1267 EEKQMIQTEIDNYTM
-1282 ELELEQMAL
+1282 ELELEEMAL
-1291 ENLQNQLAILQNYL
+1291 ENLQDQLAVLQNYL

-1311 EQEILDKQKENKNL
+1311 EQEILDKQEEINTLKN
-1325 KDKIQ
+1325 KIQ

-1337 NKVEELSNK
+1337 NKIEELSSK
-1346 EYEYVLTESKELTKI
+1346 EYEYVLTESKELTKV

-1463 CIFEPDV
+1463 CVFEPDV

-1478 GQTDTAKKRQECED
+1478 GQADTAKKRQECED

-1547 NIRIGVQDAQSNIFG
+1547 NIRIGVQDVQSNIFG

-1582 AMRALEKL
+1582 ATRALEKL

>member
-46 ITGGSESLNGNS
+46 TTGGSESLNGNS

-72 NIYSITDVNNLISIN
+72 NMYSITDVNNLISIN

-94 GIENKTNQYLDEKI
+94 GIENRTNQYLNEKI
-108 IWFPQGIF
+108 IWFPQGTF

-265 DGKSTQETSTRGI
+265 DGKSTQETSI
-278 NYCPDINKWGL
+278 DP
-289 NNGAYIEN
+289 
-297 GYIVLPKATANAV
+297 V
-310 SPFIPIDK
+310 SPSPD
-318 QQYSWFAYAK
+318 YPN
-328 VYTEVENNK
+328 EVE
-337 LLCNTEYYDG
+337 C
-347 NKKRL
+347 
-352 SGNGNAVLIGNVSTD
+352 
-367 NNYYWE
+367 
-373 FGGNSTSK
+373 
-381 YGQALHN
+381 
-388 AKYIKIVF
+388 IKGI
-396 AYNSSY
+396 
-402 SNGAYKI
+402 
-409 KAPMI
+409 
-414 TSEKQ
+414 
-419 QNFIP
+419 
-424 YVPNMPSPNY
+424 
-434 PSKVECVKSKNLL
+434 NLL
-447 KGLSTSNTNTTYWN
+447 KGLNTDVYDSTYWN
-461 NLNKNYF
+461 NLNRNYF
-468 TPLSNGWGR
+468 TALEDGWGR

-494 VNLSAIDLK
+494 VNLSAVDLK
-503 PGTTYTFVV
+503 PSTTYTFVV

-559 VTKDSFNGVTRGVDT
+559 VTKDSFNGVTRGIDT

-595 GNNISNTYVP
+595 DNNTSSTYVP
-605 YDTIQVKNIGKNLF
+605 YNNVQLKMAGKNLF
-619 NENNLNFVSTAN
+619 NKNSSETQIGYFTSDGILKDGGGST
-631 GKVEINNHVIT
+631 VT
-642 MTALKT
+642 TT
-648 VSSNDL
+648 YT
-654 FVIGKI
+654 KI
-660 DDSLLVNG
+660 EPNIDM
-668 ESYTI
+668 TI
-673 SSVNVSG
+673 SG
-680 MAQSFR
+680 IKLEWLCFYDK
-686 LQLRNKDG
+686 NKNFIERIAG
-694 SYVASMPASATITYD
+694 AKGLSNIFNKNANYIRFQA
-709 DTYSLYV
+709 
-716 INNPFSTSGSVIVS
+716 STSAFDLEKIQL
-730 EGTVAI
+730 EL
-736 VKNIKVERGTQ
+736 GTQ
-747 ITTYEPYQEKIL
+747 ATEYKPYQEKAL
-759 NIDLK
+759 NIDLQ
-764 GNELCSLLNGVKDE
+764 GNELCSLSNNIKDE
-778 LVIENGRT
+778 LVIENGRA
-786 KIIKKIGKIIFDGS
+786 KIIKRISKITFNGS
-800 ENWQLYEKVGSTP
+800 ENWQLYEKIGSTP
-813 RRFGLRNINVSEN
+813 RRFGLRDTSVPDN

-834 VCKSKSEG
+834 VCKSKLEG
-842 HQIDLS
+842 HQTDLS
-848 LWTQLY
+848 LWTQVY
-854 YYAITDINSYWA
+854 YYAITDINNYWA
-866 NATELKTWL
+866 NATEFKTWL
-875 STHNTIVYYE
+875 STHNTIVYYK
-885 LAIPTEI
+885 LATPTEI
-892 DLGEINTL
+892 DLGEVDTL
-900 STFEGANNLLI
+900 STFEGTNNLMI
-911 DTNLNT
+911 NTSLNT
-917 TISGS
+917 TMSGS
-922 YKCLQGDYGH
+922 YKCLEGEYGH

-965 LDKIKSTLGN
+965 LDKIKNTLGN

-994 YLNTKQATIEI
+994 YLNTKQATTEI

-1211 DIKKDNFAL
+1211 DIKKDNLAL

-1229 NAAIADVNA
+1229 NAAITDVNA
-1238 DITMQQATVNMIK
+1238 DITMQQATLNMIK

-1267 EEKQMIQTEINNYTM
+1267 EEKQMIQTEIDNYTM

-1291 ENLQNQLAILQNYL
+1291 ENLQNQLAVLQNYL

-1311 EQEILDKQKENKNL
+1311 EQEILDKQKENKDL

-1337 NKVEELSNK
+1337 NKIEELSNK

-1463 CIFEPDV
+1463 CVFEPDV

>member
-1 MEKQYIYSTDDEF
+1 MEKQYIYSTDDKF

-46 ITGGSESLNGNS
+46 TTGGSESLNGGS

-72 NIYSITDVNNLISIN
+72 DMYSITDVNNLISIN

-94 GIENKTNQYLDEKI
+94 GIENRTNQYLDEKI
-108 IWFPQGIF
+108 IWFPQGTF

-130 VISLQLKDKMCTLNG
+130 TISLQLKDKMCTLNG

-194 IIISDIDDRIKSV
+194 IIISDIDDRIKAV

-213 TPIYM
+213 TPIYL

-225 NLTTNYNE
+225 SLTTDFKE
-233 IKDMEATQKTFE
+233 IKNMEATQKTFE
-245 AGNQF
+245 ANNQF
-250 SFNSNEGFKIDKLVV
+250 SFMSNEGFEIDKLAI
-265 DGKSTQETSTRGI
+265 DGKSEQKI
-278 NYCPDINKWGL
+278 N
-289 NNGAYIEN
+289 
-297 GYIVLPKATANAV
+297 
-310 SPFIPIDK
+310 
-318 QQYSWFAYAK
+318 
-328 VYTEVENNK
+328 
-337 LLCNTEYYDG
+337 
-347 NKKRL
+347 
-352 SGNGNAVLIGNVSTD
+352 
-367 NNYYWE
+367 
-373 FGGNSTSK
+373 
-381 YGQALHN
+381 
-388 AKYIKIVF
+388 
-396 AYNSSY
+396 
-402 SNGAYKI
+402 SN
-409 KAPMI
+409 P
-414 TSEKQ
+414 
-419 QNFIP
+419 
-424 YVPNMPSPNY
+424 VMPSPDN
-434 PSKVECVKSKNLL
+434 PSEIKSIKGTNLL
-447 KGLSTSNTNTTYWN
+447 KGLSTSNTDTTYWN

-468 TPLSNGWGR
+468 TPLSDGWGR

-503 PGTTYTFVV
+503 PSTTYTFVV

-519 SENPNAYLQIIT
+519 SENSGAYLQTIT

-547 DINENKTIIFNS
+547 DINENKTIVFNS

-574 YLRLGAGT
+574 YLRLSAGT

-595 GNNISNTYVP
+595 GNNTSSTYVP
-605 YDTIQVKNIGKNLF
+605 YNSIQSKIVGKNLQNTNF
-619 NENNLNFVSTAN
+619 RNGIYNANTGEYSTNSNFLANTDIVSVSQNTSYIFSDDLGYSFEAYLYDKNQQFIGRAFATNNKFITSEETYYINWRTLTAGQNSLNCKVQLEKGSTA
-631 GKVEINNHVIT
+631 T
-642 MTALKT
+642 
-648 VSSNDL
+648 
-654 FVIGKI
+654 
-660 DDSLLVNG
+660 
-668 ESYTI
+668 
-673 SSVNVSG
+673 
-680 MAQSFR
+680 
-686 LQLRNKDG
+686 
-694 SYVASMPASATITYD
+694 
-709 DTYSLYV
+709 LY
-716 INNPFSTSGSVIVS
+716 
-730 EGTVAI
+730 EQY
-736 VKNIKVERGTQ
+736 KENI
-747 ITTYEPYQEKIL
+747 I

-764 GNELCSLLNGVKDE
+764 GNELCSLPNNIKDE
-778 LVIENGRT
+778 LVIENGRA
-786 KIIKKIGKIIFDGS
+786 KIIKRIGKITFNGS
-800 ENWQLYEKVGSTP
+800 ENWQLYEKIGSTP
-813 RRFGLRNINVSEN
+813 RRFGLRDTSVPDN

-834 VCKSKSEG
+834 VCKSKLEG
-842 HQIDLS
+842 HQTDLS
-848 LWTQLY
+848 LWTQVY
-854 YYAITDINSYWA
+854 YYAITDINNYWA
-866 NATELKTWL
+866 NATEFKTWL
-875 STHNTIVYYE
+875 STHNTIVYYK
-885 LAIPTEI
+885 LATSTEI
-892 DLGEINTL
+892 DLGEVDTL
-900 STFEGANNLLI
+900 STSEGSNNLI
-911 DTNLNT
+911 INTNLNT
-917 TISGS
+917 TMSGS
-922 YKCLQGDYGH
+922 YKCLEGEYGH

-965 LDKIKSTLGN
+965 LDKIKNTLGN

-994 YLNTKQATIEI
+994 YLNTKQATTEI
-1005 KKLSNSD
+1005 KKLSNND

-1033 YSNNPQYMN
+1033 YSNSPQYMN
-1042 IKNDYVVWGARK
+1042 IKNDYVVWGTRK
-1054 TGDGISVPI
+1054 TGDGVSVPI

-1100 QTKNNFPKVGVN
+1100 QTRNNFPKVGVN

-1135 TISGLETT
+1135 TVSGLETT
-1143 GYPTINDFPSQG
+1143 GYPTVNDFPSQG
-1155 DSKKVYVDQS
+1155 DSEKVYVDQS

-1172 AINQQSDHYLDIQ
+1172 AINQQSDHYLNIQ
-1185 TQKKSSYINYI
+1185 TQKKSSYIDYI
-1196 NTIAPMED
+1196 NTIASMED
-1204 KISQNEE
+1204 KISQDEE
-1211 DIKKDNFAL
+1211 DIKKDNLAL

-1229 NAAIADVNA
+1229 NAAIADMNA
-1238 DITMQQATVNMIK
+1238 DITTQQATINMIK
-1251 QEIKTL
+1251 QELKTL
-1257 EEEKEKATSE
+1257 QEEKEKATSE
-1267 EEKQMIQTEINNYTM
+1267 EEKEMIQTEIDNYTM
-1282 ELELEQMAL
+1282 ELELEKMAL
-1291 ENLQNQLAILQNYL
+1291 ENLQDQLATLQEYL

-1311 EQEILDKQKENKNL
+1311 EQEILNKQEEIEDLKN
-1325 KDKIQ
+1325 KIQ
-1330 AELEKYN
+1330 VEQEKYN
-1337 NKVEELSNK
+1337 NKIEELSSK
-1346 EYEYVLTESKELTKI
+1346 EYEYVLTESKELTKV

-1384 NYYYPELAAE
+1384 NYYYPELTAE

-1463 CIFEPDV
+1463 CVFEPDV

-1478 GQTDTAKKRQECED
+1478 GQADTAKKRQECED

-1547 NIRIGVQDAQSNIFG
+1547 NIRIGVQDVQSNIFG

-1582 AMRALEKL
+1582 ATRALEKL